1 MKKFKWSILLFIIL
15 ALVLSTGVSY
25 LALNQNVKKANE
37 NTTQKMTVALVN
49 EDQGTVFEGNKIAF
63 GDQFVKNVNK
73 NTKQEWY
80 VVSRGVAESGLKNN
94 NYNMMIVIPND
105 FSRKAVAIDSELP
118 EKLTLNYKVNA
129 TGNKDLKAEA
139 ENTASAIL
147 EDFNKQIIDVYFASV
162 IGKLQGAQDNIG
174 KIIEKG
180 TNQTTM
186 YKKDV
191 HSPLANYT
199 NQFKTVQDY
208 TGISVNSFKGF
219 QDVLKGF
226 GQALDEGNKSNNT
239 YLEGFNNFQKIQTD
253 NNLLANN
260 FTNQFNQYMSDMN
273 SGDVLKQLSA
283 LESANKIIAN
293 QFTLS
298 EKDPNILA
306 DASTIQKYL
315 TDVKKQVSEYDT
327 ELAGKLES
335 DIQETVIK
343 KLKQSMSNDGK
354 QEIFINTLMKQP
366 DVRIK
371 KQIEN
376 LIAKLPSLNME
387 EIGQSDLPDTTKLQL
402 QNVIQF
408 TKKYNKENNFYYDPV
423 NKISLGSAIKEV
435 KDKLYTEGIT
445 FSDTA
450 KVIKMESSQTLK
462 INIPE
467 EFKLDGSTEA
477 LHIDGVDRTSDF
489 LQSEAGEIT
498 IAPRNEGDIKISL
511 HVKLKDPNINI
522 DVFSPVT
529 WQWELSGTHKK
540 ETSSEKE
547 EPNKEDKGT
556 QTENSKVENVVHK
569 SQYGIMPLVHSAKN
583 PIIKKMENTT
593 GKDNGTGGSPGG
605 GTGTDNGTG
614 GNPGGGTGTDNGT
627 GGNPGGGTGTDNG
640 TGGNPGGG
648 TGTDN
653 GTGGNPG
660 GGTGTDNGTGGNPG
674 GGTGTDNGTGGNP
687 GGGTGTDNGTGGNPG
702 GGTGTDNG
710 TGGNPGGGTGTDN
723 GTGGNPGGGTGTDNG
738 TGGNPGGGTGTDNGT
753 GGNPGGGTGTDN
765 GTGGNPGGE
774 TGTDNGKVI
783 ESTTNQVVHQKT
795 EVLTKNISNV
805 LIKEAVDTVESYQGL
820 MSLYEMYYGIDLRTK
835 DVGPKLEEGS
845 LDAIAT
851 EQSLY
856 YVLNKQSLIDLISNL
871 VSASITSEVKQDMTG
886 LKQKIDSYQQLITS
900 ADQNSMLLA
909 EKLNETMQQ
918 ATSMNQNLGEYV
930 KGLAKWRESSL
941 KLAEEQQVLTT
952 NNAGEQTAVLS
963 LDSGIKSLTM
973 QTQSLVESS
982 KHSLATSD
990 DVYKT
995 FDQINGQAKEIQDSG
1010 TTIVSK
1016 ADSLLNDFTKKMED
1030 DKAFSKNF
1038 TKILANS
1045 RIGDRQNEMLYEFL
1059 SSPVQKQNDGVIV
1072 AGNAF
1077 TPYLIVLTCFIVALF
1092 TAYAI
1097 ANQEKKR
1104 TQSDHFEERFSLIDM
1119 NVPTT
1124 VVAFGISIVEGIS
1137 IGVISGR
1144 LLKFGQDQSLLWIAF
1159 ITIIMMAF
1167 VLVSTYLL
1175 RQIKM
1180 VGMFILLV
1188 FLSMYLFLTE
1198 AVGSKVDQMSSV
1210 GKLRQFSP
1218 LQYIEGFLNDFISGK
1233 DTGKVIFI
1241 VLFVIAIIG
1250 LVSNLFVWHKKW
1262 EEKEVNDQTME
1273 HSG

>member
-1 MKKFKWSILLFIIL
+1 MFIIL

-37 NTTQKMTVALVN
+37 NSTPKMTVALVN

-80 VVSRGVAESGLKNN
+80 VVSRGVAENGLKNN

-139 ENTASAIL
+139 ENTASMIL
-147 EDFNKQIIDVYFASV
+147 EDFNKQIIDVYFASI

-180 TNQTTM
+180 STQTNM

-226 GQALDEGNKSNNT
+226 GQTLDEGNKSNNT
-239 YLEGFNNFQKIQTD
+239 YLEGFNNFQKMQSD

-260 FTNQFNQYMSDMN
+260 FSSQFNQFMSEM
-273 SGDVLKQLSA
+273 SAGDALKQLSA

-298 EKDPNILA
+298 EKEPNILA
-306 DASTIQKYL
+306 DASAIQKYL

-387 EIGQSDLPDTTKLQL
+387 EIAQSDLPDATKLQL

-408 TKKYNKENNFYYDPV
+408 TNKYNKENNFNYDPV
-423 NKISLGSAIKEV
+423 NKISLGNSIKEV
-435 KDKLYTEGIT
+435 KNSLYKEGIT

-462 INIPE
+462 IKIPE
-467 EFKLDGSTEA
+467 EFELDGSTGF
-477 LHIDGVDRTSDF
+477 LHIDGDDRTSDF
-489 LQSEAGEIT
+489 LQSEAREIT
-498 IAPRNEGDIKISL
+498 ISPRNEGDIKISL

-522 DVFSPVT
+522 DVFSPVM
-529 WQWELSGTHKK
+529 WQWELSGNHKK

-569 SQYGIMPLVHSAKN
+569 SQYGIMPLVHNAQT
-583 PIIKKMENTT
+583 PIIQKTEQGNN
-593 GKDNGTGGSPGG
+593 DNGGTSEGGTGTDPGGNPGG
-605 GTGTDNGTG
+605 GTGTDPGGNPGGGTGTDPG
-614 GNPGGGTGTDNGT
+614 GNPGGGTGTDNG
-627 GGNPGGGTGTDNG
+627 GNS
-640 TGGNPGGG
+640 
-648 TGTDN
+648 
-653 GTGGNPG
+653 
-660 GGTGTDNGTGGNPG
+660 
-674 GGTGTDNGTGGNP
+674 
-687 GGGTGTDNGTGGNPG
+687 
-702 GGTGTDNG
+702 
-710 TGGNPGGGTGTDN
+710 
-723 GTGGNPGGGTGTDNG
+723 
-738 TGGNPGGGTGTDNGT
+738 
-753 GGNPGGGTGTDN
+753 
-765 GTGGNPGGE
+765 
-774 TGTDNGKVI
+774 KII

-795 EVLTKNISNV
+795 EVLTKNTSSV

-820 MSLYEMYYGIDLRTK
+820 ISLYEMYYGIDLRTQ

-871 VSASITSEVKQDMTG
+871 VSSSITTEVKQDMTG
-886 LKQKIDSYQQLITS
+886 LKQKIDSYQQFITS

-909 EKLNETMQQ
+909 EKLNETSQQ
-918 ATSMNQNLGEYV
+918 ANNMNQNLGEYL
-930 KGLAKWRESSL
+930 KGLATWRESSL
-941 KLAEEQQVLTT
+941 KLVEGQQVLTT
-952 NNAGEQTAVLS
+952 NNTGEQTAVLS
-963 LDSGIKSLTM
+963 LDSGIKSLMM
-973 QTQSLVESS
+973 QSQSLVESS
-982 KHSLATSD
+982 KHSLTTSD

-1030 DKAFSKNF
+1030 DKSFSKNF
-1038 TKILANS
+1038 TEILANS
-1045 RIGDRQNEMLYEFL
+1045 RIGDRQNEMLYQFL

-1104 TQSDHFEERFSLIDM
+1104 TQSDHFEEKFSLIDM

-1137 IGVISGR
+1137 IGIISGR
-1144 LLKFGQDQSLLWIAF
+1144 LLQFGQDQSLLWIAF

-1210 GKLRQFSP
+1210 GKVRQFSP
-1218 LQYIEGFLNDFISGK
+1218 LQYIESFLNDFISGK

>member
-37 NTTQKMTVALVN
+37 NSTPKMTVALVN

-80 VVSRGVAESGLKNN
+80 VVSRGVAENGLKNN

-139 ENTASAIL
+139 ENTASTIL
-147 EDFNKQIIDVYFASV
+147 EDFNKQIIDVYFASI

-180 TNQTTM
+180 NVQTTM

-208 TGISVNSFKGF
+208 TGVSVTSFKGF

-226 GQALDEGNKSNNT
+226 GLALDEGNKSNNT
-239 YLEGFNNFQKIQTD
+239 YLDGFNNFQKMQTD

-273 SGDVLKQLSA
+273 TGDVLKQLSA
-283 LESANKIIAN
+283 LESANKVITN

-298 EKDPNILA
+298 EKEPNILA
-306 DASTIQKYL
+306 DASAIQKYL

-335 DIQETVIK
+335 DIQGTIIK

-371 KQIEN
+371 KQIES

-387 EIGQSDLPDTTKLQL
+387 EIVQSELPDATKLQL

-408 TKKYNKENNFYYDPV
+408 TNKYNKENNFYYDPV
-423 NKISLGSAIKEV
+423 NKISLGNAIKEV
-435 KDKLYTEGIT
+435 KDRLYKEGIT

-450 KVIKMESSQTLK
+450 NVIKMESTQTLK

-467 EFKLDGSTEA
+467 EFELYGNTEA
-477 LHIDGVDRTSDF
+477 LHIDDVDRTSDF

-498 IAPRNEGDIKISL
+498 IPPRNEGDIKINL
-511 HVKLKDPNINI
+511 HVKLKNTNINI
-522 DVFSPVT
+522 DVFSPVM
-529 WQWELSGTHKK
+529 WDWKLSGNHKK

-569 SQYGIMPLVHSAKN
+569 SQYGIMPLVHNAKK

-593 GKDNGTGGSPGG
+593 GNNGGSQEGGSGIGNGENQEG
-605 GTGTDNGTG
+605 GTGTGNG
-614 GNPGGGTGTDNGT
+614 GNPNPGTGN
-627 GGNPGGGTGTDNG
+627 GGNPNPGTGN
-640 TGGNPGGG
+640 GGNPNPG
-648 TGTDN
+648 TGN
-653 GTGGNPG
+653 GGNPNP
-660 GGTGTDNGTGGNPG
+660 GTGNGGNPDP
-674 GGTGTDNGTGGNP
+674 GTGNGGNP
-687 GGGTGTDNGTGGNPG
+687 DPGTGNGGNPDP
-702 GGTGTDNG
+702 GTGN
-710 TGGNPGGGTGTDN
+710 GGNPNPGTGNEGNPDP
-723 GTGGNPGGGTGTDNG
+723 GTGNGGNPDPGTGN
-738 TGGNPGGGTGTDNGT
+738 GGNPDPGTGN
-753 GGNPGGGTGTDN
+753 GGNQN
-765 GTGGNPGGE
+765 QGGNS
-774 TGTDNGKVI
+774 TTI
-783 ESTTNQVVHQKT
+783 ESTTNQVVHQKS
-795 EVLTKNISNV
+795 EELTKNISSV

-820 MSLYEMYYGIDLRTK
+820 ISLYEMYYGIDLRTK

-871 VSASITSEVKQDMTG
+871 VSSSITTEVKQDMTG
-886 LKQKIDSYQQLITS
+886 LKQKIDSYQQFITS

-909 EKLNETMQQ
+909 EKLNVTTQQ
-918 ATSMNQNLGEYV
+918 ATSMNENLGEYL

-941 KLAEEQQVLTT
+941 KLVEEQQVLTT
-952 NNAGEQTAVLS
+952 NNTGEQTAVLS
-963 LDSGIKSLTM
+963 LDSGIKSLMM
-973 QTQSLVESS
+973 QSQSLVESS
-982 KHSLATSD
+982 KHSLTTSD

-1016 ADSLLNDFTKKMED
+1016 ADSLLNDFTKKMDD
-1030 DKAFSKNF
+1030 DKSFSKNF

-1045 RIGDRQNEMLYEFL
+1045 RIGDRQNEMLYQFL

-1104 TQSDHFEERFSLIDM
+1104 TQSDHFEEKFSLIDM

-1137 IGVISGR
+1137 IGIISGR
-1144 LLKFGQDQSLLWIAF
+1144 LLQFGQDQSLLWIAF

-1210 GKLRQFSP
+1210 GKVRQFSP
-1218 LQYIEGFLNDFISGK
+1218 LQYIESFLNDFISGK

>member
-1 MKKFKWSILLFIIL
+1 MKKFRWSILLFIVL

-80 VVSRGVAESGLKNN
+80 VVSRGVAENGLKNN

-129 TGNKDLKAEA
+129 TGNNDLKAEA
-139 ENTASAIL
+139 ENTASTIL
-147 EDFNKQIIDVYFASV
+147 EDFNKQIIDVYFASI
-162 IGKLQGAQDNIG
+162 IGKLQDAQDNIG
-174 KIIEKG
+174 KVIEKG
-180 TNQTTM
+180 NVQTTM

-208 TGISVNSFKGF
+208 TGVSVNSFKGF

-226 GQALDEGNKSNNT
+226 GQVLDEGNKSNNT
-239 YLEGFNNFQKIQTD
+239 YLEGFNNFQKMQSD

-260 FTNQFNQYMSDMN
+260 FTSQFNQYMSEMN
-273 SGDVLKQLSA
+273 TGDVLKQLSA
-283 LESANKIIAN
+283 LESANKVITN

-298 EKDPNILA
+298 EKEPNILA
-306 DASTIQKYL
+306 DASAIQKHL

-354 QEIFINTLMKQP
+354 KEIFINTLMKQP
-366 DVRIK
+366 DDRIK

-376 LIAKLPSLNME
+376 LIVKLPSLNME
-387 EIGQSDLPDTTKLQL
+387 EIVQSDLPDTTKLQL

-408 TKKYNKENNFYYDPV
+408 TNKYNKENNFNYDPV
-423 NKISLGSAIKEV
+423 NKISLGNAIKEV
-435 KDKLYTEGIT
+435 KDSLYKDGTT

-450 KVIKMESSQTLK
+450 KVIKMESPQILK
-462 INIPE
+462 IKIPE
-467 EFKLDGSTEA
+467 EFELDGSTGF
-477 LHIDGVDRTSDF
+477 LHIDGEDRTSDF

-522 DVFSPVT
+522 DVFSPVM

-540 ETSSEKE
+540 ETSPEKE
-547 EPNKEDKGT
+547 KPNKEDKGT

-569 SQYGIMPLVHSAKN
+569 SQYGIMPLVHNAKK
-583 PIIKKMENTT
+583 PIIKKMENTTGNNGGNPGGGT
-593 GKDNGTGGSPGG
+593 GKDNGTGGSPGD
-605 GTGTDNGTG
+605 GTGTG
-614 GNPGGGTGTDNGT
+614 
-627 GGNPGGGTGTDNG
+627 
-640 TGGNPGGG
+640 
-648 TGTDN
+648 
-653 GTGGNPG
+653 
-660 GGTGTDNGTGGNPG
+660 
-674 GGTGTDNGTGGNP
+674 
-687 GGGTGTDNGTGGNPG
+687 
-702 GGTGTDNG
+702 
-710 TGGNPGGGTGTDN
+710 
-723 GTGGNPGGGTGTDNG
+723 
-738 TGGNPGGGTGTDNGT
+738 NGT

-795 EVLTKNISNV
+795 EVLTKNISSV
-805 LIKEAVDTVESYQGL
+805 LIKEAVDTVESYQSL
-820 MSLYEMYYGIDLRTK
+820 ISLYEMYYGIDLRTQ
-835 DVGPKLEEGS
+835 DVGSKLEEGS

-871 VSASITSEVKQDMTG
+871 VSSGITAEVKQDMTG
-886 LKQKIDSYQQLITS
+886 LKQKIDSYQQFITS

-909 EKLNETMQQ
+909 EKLNVTTQQ
-918 ATSMNQNLGEYV
+918 ATSMNENLGEYL

-941 KLAEEQQVLTT
+941 KLVEEQQVLTT
-952 NNAGEQTAVLS
+952 NNTGEQTAVLS
-963 LDSGIKSLTM
+963 LDSGIKSLM
-973 QTQSLVESS
+973 SQSQSLVESS

-1016 ADSLLNDFTKKMED
+1016 ADSLLNEFTKKMED
-1030 DKAFSKNF
+1030 DKTFSKNF

-1045 RIGDRQNEMLYEFL
+1045 RIGDRQNEMLYQFL

-1104 TQSDHFEERFSLIDM
+1104 TQLDHFEEKFSLIDM

-1137 IGVISGR
+1137 IGIISGR
-1144 LLKFGQDQSLLWIAF
+1144 LLQFGQDQSLLWIAF

-1210 GKLRQFSP
+1210 GKVRQFSP
-1218 LQYIEGFLNDFISGK
+1218 LQYIESFLNDFISGK

-1273 HSG
+1273 HSS

>member
-1 MKKFKWSILLFIIL
+1 MFIIL

-37 NTTQKMTVALVN
+37 NTTPKMTVALVN

-80 VVSRGVAESGLKNN
+80 VVSRGVAENGLKNN

-105 FSRKAVAIDSELP
+105 FSRKAVAIDSEIP

-139 ENTASAIL
+139 ENTASVIL
-147 EDFNKQIIDVYFASV
+147 EDFNKQIIDVYFASI

-180 TNQTTM
+180 NVQTTM
-186 YKKDV
+186 YKKDI

-208 TGISVNSFKGF
+208 TGVSVNSFKGF

-226 GQALDEGNKSNNT
+226 GQALDEGNKSNST
-239 YLEGFNNFQKIQTD
+239 YLDGFNNFQKMQTD

-260 FTNQFNQYMSDMN
+260 FTNQFNQYMNDMN
-273 SGDVLKQLSA
+273 TGDALKQLSA
-283 LESANKIIAN
+283 LESANKSISN
-293 QFTLS
+293 QFTFS
-298 EKDPNILA
+298 EKEPNILT
-306 DASTIQKYL
+306 DAAAVQKYL
-315 TDVKKQVSEYDT
+315 ADVKKQVSEYDT

-354 QEIFINTLMKQP
+354 QEIFKNTLMKQP
-366 DVRIK
+366 DARIK

-387 EIGQSDLPDTTKLQL
+387 EIGQSDLPDATKLQL

-423 NKISLGSAIKEV
+423 NKISLGNAIKEV
-435 KDKLYTEGIT
+435 KDRLYKDGTT

-450 KVIKMESSQTLK
+450 KVIKMESPQILK
-462 INIPE
+462 IKIPE
-467 EFKLDGSTEA
+467 EFELDGSTGF
-477 LHIDGVDRTSDF
+477 LHIDGEDRTSDF

-498 IAPRNEGDIKISL
+498 IAPRNEGDIKIDL

-522 DVFSPVT
+522 DVFSPVM

-540 ETSSEKE
+540 ETSPEKE
-547 EPNKEDKGT
+547 KPNKEDKGT

-569 SQYGIMPLVHSAKN
+569 SQYGIMPLVHNAKT

-593 GKDNGTGGSPGG
+593 GNNEGSQGGGTGKDNGTE
-605 GTGTDNGTG
+605 
-614 GNPGGGTGTDNGT
+614 
-627 GGNPGGGTGTDNG
+627 
-640 TGGNPGGG
+640 
-648 TGTDN
+648 
-653 GTGGNPG
+653 
-660 GGTGTDNGTGGNPG
+660 
-674 GGTGTDNGTGGNP
+674 
-687 GGGTGTDNGTGGNPG
+687 
-702 GGTGTDNG
+702 
-710 TGGNPGGGTGTDN
+710 
-723 GTGGNPGGGTGTDNG
+723 
-738 TGGNPGGGTGTDNGT
+738 GNPGGGTGTDNGT

-774 TGTDNGKVI
+774 TGTDNGKVT
-783 ESTTNQVVHQKT
+783 ESTTNQVVHQKA
-795 EVLTKNISNV
+795 EVLTKNISSV

-851 EQSLY
+851 DQSLY

-871 VSASITSEVKQDMTG
+871 VSSSITTEIKQDMSG
-886 LKQKIDSYQQLITS
+886 LKQKINSYQQSITS

-909 EKLNETMQQ
+909 EKLNGTTQQ
-918 ATSMNQNLGEYV
+918 ATSMNENLGEYL
-930 KGLAKWRESSL
+930 KGLAKWRENSL
-941 KLAEEQQVLTT
+941 KLVEEQQVLTT
-952 NNAGEQTAVLS
+952 NHAGEQTAILS
-963 LDSGIKSLTM
+963 LDSGIKSLMM
-973 QTQSLVESS
+973 QSQSLVESS

-1016 ADSLLNDFTKKMED
+1016 ADLLLNDFTKKMED
-1030 DKAFSKNF
+1030 DKSFSKNF

-1045 RIGDRQNEMLYEFL
+1045 RIGDRQNEMLYDFL
-1059 SSPVQKQNDGVIV
+1059 ASPVQKQNDGVIV

-1104 TQSDHFEERFSLIDM
+1104 MQSDHFEEKFSLIDM

-1137 IGVISGR
+1137 IGIISGR

-1159 ITIIMMAF
+1159 ITFIMMAF

-1210 GKLRQFSP
+1210 GKIRQFSP
-1218 LQYIEGFLNDFISGK
+1218 LQYIESFLNDFISGK
-1233 DTGKVIFI
+1233 DTGKVIFV

>member
-37 NTTQKMTVALVN
+37 NTTPKMTVALVN

-73 NTKQEWY
+73 NMKQEWY
-80 VVSRGVAESGLKNN
+80 VVSRGVAENGLKNN

-105 FSRKAVAIDSELP
+105 FSRKAVAIDSEIP

-139 ENTASAIL
+139 ENTASVIL
-147 EDFNKQIIDVYFASV
+147 EDFNKQIIDVYFASI

-180 TNQTTM
+180 NVQTTM
-186 YKKDV
+186 YKKDI

-239 YLEGFNNFQKIQTD
+239 YLDGFNNFQKMQTD

-260 FTNQFNQYMSDMN
+260 FTNQFNQYMNDMN
-273 SGDVLKQLSA
+273 TGDALKQLSA
-283 LESANKIIAN
+283 LESANKIISN
-293 QFTLS
+293 QFTFS
-298 EKDPNILA
+298 EKEPNILT
-306 DASTIQKYL
+306 DASAVQKYL
-315 TDVKKQVSEYDT
+315 ADVKKQVSEYDT

-408 TKKYNKENNFYYDPV
+408 TKKYNKENDFYYDPV
-423 NKISLGSAIKEV
+423 NKVSLGNAIKEV
-435 KDKLYTEGIT
+435 KDRLYTEGIT

-450 KVIKMESSQTLK
+450 KVIKMESPQILK
-462 INIPE
+462 IKIPE

-477 LHIDGVDRTSDF
+477 LYIDDVDRTSDF

-511 HVKLKDPNINI
+511 HVKLKDSNINI
-522 DVFSPVT
+522 DVFSPVM

-540 ETSSEKE
+540 ETSPEKE
-547 EPNKEDKGT
+547 KPNKEDKGT

-605 GTGTDNGTG
+605 GTGA
-614 GNPGGGTGTDNGT
+614 
-627 GGNPGGGTGTDNG
+627 
-640 TGGNPGGG
+640 
-648 TGTDN
+648 
-653 GTGGNPG
+653 
-660 GGTGTDNGTGGNPG
+660 
-674 GGTGTDNGTGGNP
+674 DNGTGGNP

-774 TGTDNGKVI
+774 TGTDNGTGGNPGGGTGTDNGTGGNPGGGTGTDNGTGGNPGGETGTDNGKVI
-783 ESTTNQVVHQKT
+783 ESTTNQVVHQKA
-795 EVLTKNISNV
+795 EVLTKNISSV

-851 EQSLY
+851 DQSLY

-871 VSASITSEVKQDMTG
+871 VSSSITTEVKQDMTG
-886 LKQKIDSYQQLITS
+886 LKQKIDSYQQFITS
-900 ADQNSMLLA
+900 ADQNSILLA
-909 EKLNETMQQ
+909 EKLNGTTQQ
-918 ATSMNQNLGEYV
+918 ATSMNENLGEYV
-930 KGLAKWRESSL
+930 KGLAKWRENSL
-941 KLAEEQQVLTT
+941 KLVEEQQVVTT
-952 NNAGEQTAVLS
+952 NHAGEQTAVLS
-963 LDSGIKSLTM
+963 LDSGIKSLMM
-973 QTQSLVESS
+973 QSQSLVESS

-1016 ADSLLNDFTKKMED
+1016 ADLLLNDFTKKMED
-1030 DKAFSKNF
+1030 DKSFSKNF

-1045 RIGDRQNEMLYEFL
+1045 RIGDRQNEMLYDFL
-1059 SSPVQKQNDGVIV
+1059 ASPVQKQNDGVIV

-1104 TQSDHFEERFSLIDM
+1104 MQSDHFEEKFSLIDM

-1137 IGVISGR
+1137 IGIISGR

-1159 ITIIMMAF
+1159 ITFIMMAF

-1210 GKLRQFSP
+1210 GKIRQFSP
-1218 LQYIEGFLNDFISGK
+1218 LQYIESFLNDFISGK
-1233 DTGKVIFI
+1233 DTGKVIFV

>member
-73 NTKQEWY
+73 NTKQEWF

-147 EDFNKQIIDVYFASV
+147 EDFNKQIIDVYFASI

-239 YLEGFNNFQKIQTD
+239 YLEGFNNFQKMQTD

-260 FTNQFNQYMSDMN
+260 FTNQFNQYMGDMN

-306 DASTIQKYL
+306 DASAIQKYL

-335 DIQETVIK
+335 DMQATI
-343 KLKQSMSNDGK
+343 LKRLQKSISNDG
-354 QEIFINTLMKQP
+354 QHEVVINSLMKQP
-366 DVRIK
+366 DIRIK
-371 KQIEN
+371 QQIEN
-376 LIAKLPSLNME
+376 LITKLPSLNME
-387 EIGQSDLPDTTKLQL
+387 EIVQSDLPDVTKVQL
-402 QNVIQF
+402 KNVIQF
-408 TKKYNKENNFYYDPV
+408 TNKYNKENNFNYDPV
-423 NKISLGSAIKEV
+423 NKISLGKSIKEV
-435 KDKLYTEGIT
+435 KESLFKDGIT

-450 KVIKMESSQTLK
+450 KVIAMDSSQTM
-462 INIPE
+462 NISIPSGFE
-467 EFKLDGSTEA
+467 LFGSTDS
-477 LHIDGVDRTSDF
+477 LLIDGVDRTSEF
-489 LQSEAGEIT
+489 LQNGAVAISA
-498 IAPRNEGDIKISL
+498 RNEGDLKISL
-511 HVKLKDPNINI
+511 HVKLVDPSINI

-529 WQWELSGTHKK
+529 WEWKLNGNYEK
-540 ETSSEKE
+540 ETSTGKE
-547 EPNKEDKGT
+547 EPNKEEPNKENEGT
-556 QTENSKVENVVHK
+556 KTGNTKVENVVNK
-569 SQYGIMPLVHSAKN
+569 AQYGIMPLVNTVQK
-583 PIIKKMENTT
+583 PIIQKTEQN
-593 GKDNGTGGSPGG
+593 NNNTGGDPGG
-605 GTGTDNGTG
+605 GTGTDNG
-614 GNPGGGTGTDNGT
+614 GNPGGGTGTDNG
-627 GGNPGGGTGTDNG
+627 GNQNQGGGST
-640 TGGNPGGG
+640 
-648 TGTDN
+648 
-653 GTGGNPG
+653 
-660 GGTGTDNGTGGNPG
+660 
-674 GGTGTDNGTGGNP
+674 
-687 GGGTGTDNGTGGNPG
+687 
-702 GGTGTDNG
+702 
-710 TGGNPGGGTGTDN
+710 
-723 GTGGNPGGGTGTDNG
+723 
-738 TGGNPGGGTGTDNGT
+738 
-753 GGNPGGGTGTDN
+753 
-765 GTGGNPGGE
+765 
-774 TGTDNGKVI
+774 VI
-783 ESTTNQVVHQKT
+783 ERTNNYIVHQKT
-795 EVLTKNISNV
+795 EKLTNNTSNV
-805 LIKEAVDTVESYQGL
+805 LIKEAVETVQSYQGL
-820 MSLYEMYYGIDLRTK
+820 MSLYQMYYGIDLRAN

-851 EQSLY
+851 DHSLY
-856 YVLNKQSLIDLISNL
+856 YMLNKQSVIDLISNL
-871 VSASITSEVKQDMTG
+871 VSASITSEVKQDMIG
-886 LKQKIDSYQQLITS
+886 LKQKVDSYQQLITS

-909 EKLNETMQQ
+909 EKLNETTQQ
-918 ATSMNQNLGEYV
+918 ANSMNQNLGEYL

-941 KLAEEQQVLTT
+941 KLVEEQQVLTT

-995 FDQINGQAKEIQDSG
+995 FDQINGQAKEIQESG

-1059 SSPVQKQNDGVIV
+1059 ASPVQKQNDGVIV

-1097 ANQEKKR
+1097 ANQETKR

-1137 IGVISGR
+1137 IGIISGR

>member
-1 MKKFKWSILLFIIL
+1 MFIIL

-37 NTTQKMTVALVN
+37 NATQKMTVALVN

-569 SQYGIMPLVHSAKN
+569 SQYGIMPLVHNAKT
-583 PIIKKMENTT
+583 PIIQKTEQGNN
-593 GKDNGTGGSPGG
+593 DNGGTSEGGTGTDPGGNLGG
-605 GTGTDNGTG
+605 GTGTDPG
-614 GNPGGGTGTDNGT
+614 GNPGGGTGTDNG
-627 GGNPGGGTGTDNG
+627 GNSKT
-640 TGGNPGGG
+640 
-648 TGTDN
+648 
-653 GTGGNPG
+653 
-660 GGTGTDNGTGGNPG
+660 
-674 GGTGTDNGTGGNP
+674 
-687 GGGTGTDNGTGGNPG
+687 
-702 GGTGTDNG
+702 
-710 TGGNPGGGTGTDN
+710 
-723 GTGGNPGGGTGTDNG
+723 
-738 TGGNPGGGTGTDNGT
+738 
-753 GGNPGGGTGTDN
+753 
-765 GTGGNPGGE
+765 
-774 TGTDNGKVI
+774 I

-845 LDAIAT
+845 LDTIAT

-1137 IGVISGR
+1137 IGIISGR

>member
-37 NTTQKMTVALVN
+37 NTTKKMTVALVN

-335 DIQETVIK
+335 DIQSTI
-343 KLKQSMSNDGK
+343 LKRLQKSISNDG
-354 QEIFINTLMKQP
+354 QHEVVINSLMKQP
-366 DVRIK
+366 DIRIK
-371 KQIEN
+371 KQIED
-376 LIAKLPSLNME
+376 LIKKLPSLNME
-387 EIGQSDLPDTTKLQL
+387 EIVQSDLPDVTKLQL
-402 QNVIQF
+402 KNVIQF
-408 TKKYNKENNFYYDPV
+408 TNKYNKENNLYYDPE
-423 NKISLGSAIKEV
+423 NNISLGNSIKEV
-435 KDKLYTEGIT
+435 KESLSKDGIT

-450 KVIKMESSQTLK
+450 KVIKTDSSQIMN
-462 INIPE
+462 INIPSGFE
-467 EFKLDGSTEA
+467 LYGSKDA
-477 LHIDGVDRTSDF
+477 LLIDGVDRTSEF
-489 LQSEAGEIT
+489 LQNGAVA
-498 IAPRNEGDIKISL
+498 IAARNEGDLKISL
-511 HVKLKDPNINI
+511 HVKLIDPNFKI

-529 WQWELSGTHKK
+529 WEWKLYGED
-540 ETSSEKE
+540 TSSGKE
-547 EPNKEDKGT
+547 EPNKENKGT
-556 QTENSKVENVVHK
+556 KTDNRKVENVVNK
-569 SQYGIMPLVHSAKN
+569 TQYGIMPLVNTVKK
-583 PIIKKMENTT
+583 PIIQKAEQNNNDVSVTP
-593 GKDNGTGGSPGG
+593 DPGG
-605 GTGTDNGTG
+605 KPDPGGNPDPGEKPDTGTDNG
-614 GNPGGGTGTDNGT
+614 GNS
-627 GGNPGGGTGTDNG
+627 
-640 TGGNPGGG
+640 
-648 TGTDN
+648 
-653 GTGGNPG
+653 
-660 GGTGTDNGTGGNPG
+660 
-674 GGTGTDNGTGGNP
+674 
-687 GGGTGTDNGTGGNPG
+687 
-702 GGTGTDNG
+702 
-710 TGGNPGGGTGTDN
+710 
-723 GTGGNPGGGTGTDNG
+723 
-738 TGGNPGGGTGTDNGT
+738 
-753 GGNPGGGTGTDN
+753 
-765 GTGGNPGGE
+765 E
-774 TGTDNGKVI
+774 VI
-783 ESTTNQVVHQKT
+783 GRTNNHIVHQKT
-795 EVLTKNISNV
+795 EKLTNNTSNV
-805 LIKEAVDTVESYQGL
+805 LIKEAVETVQSYQGL
-820 MSLYEMYYGIDLRTK
+820 MSLYQVYYGIDLRTN
-835 DVGPKLEEGS
+835 DVGSKLEEGS

-851 EQSLY
+851 DHSLY
-856 YVLNKQSLIDLISNL
+856 YMLNKQSVIDLISNL

-886 LKQKIDSYQQLITS
+886 LKQKMDSYQQLITS

-918 ATSMNQNLGEYV
+918 ATSMNQNLGEYL

-941 KLAEEQQVLTT
+941 KLVEEQQVLTT

-982 KHSLATSD
+982 KHSLTTSD

-995 FDQINGQAKEIQDSG
+995 FDQINGQAKEIQESG

>member
-1 MKKFKWSILLFIIL
+1 VKKFKWSILLFIIL

-37 NTTQKMTVALVN
+37 NTTPKMTVALVN

-80 VVSRGVAESGLKNN
+80 VVSRGVAENGLKNN

-105 FSRKAVAIDSELP
+105 FSRKAVAIDSEIP

-139 ENTASAIL
+139 ENTASVIL
-147 EDFNKQIIDVYFASV
+147 EDFNKQIIDVYFASI

-180 TNQTTM
+180 NVQTTM
-186 YKKDV
+186 YKKDI

-208 TGISVNSFKGF
+208 TGVSVNSFKGF

-226 GQALDEGNKSNNT
+226 GQALDEGNKSNST
-239 YLEGFNNFQKIQTD
+239 YLDGFNNFQKMQTD

-260 FTNQFNQYMSDMN
+260 FTNQFNQYMNDMN
-273 SGDVLKQLSA
+273 TGDALKQLSA
-283 LESANKIIAN
+283 LESANKIISN
-293 QFTLS
+293 QFTFS
-298 EKDPNILA
+298 EKEPNILT
-306 DASTIQKYL
+306 DAAAIQKYL
-315 TDVKKQVSEYDT
+315 ADVKKQVSEYDT

-366 DVRIK
+366 DARIK

-387 EIGQSDLPDTTKLQL
+387 EIGQSDLPDATKLQL

-423 NKISLGSAIKEV
+423 NKISLGNAIKEV
-435 KDKLYTEGIT
+435 KDRLYTEGIT

-450 KVIKMESSQTLK
+450 KVIKMESPQILK
-462 INIPE
+462 ISIPE
-467 EFKLDGSTEA
+467 EFELYGSTEA
-477 LHIDGVDRTSDF
+477 LKIDDVDYTSMF
-489 LQSEAGEIT
+489 LEKNGEIT
-498 IAPRNEGDIKISL
+498 IPPRNEGDIKINL
-511 HVKLKDPNINI
+511 NVKLKDPNINI
-522 DVFSPVT
+522 DVFSPVM

-540 ETSSEKE
+540 ETSPEKE
-547 EPNKEDKGT
+547 KPNKEDKGT

-593 GKDNGTGGSPGG
+593 GKDNGTGG
-605 GTGTDNGTG
+605 
-614 GNPGGGTGTDNGT
+614 NPGGGTGK
-627 GGNPGGGTGTDNG
+627 
-640 TGGNPGGG
+640 
-648 TGTDN
+648 DN

-774 TGTDNGKVI
+774 TGTDNGKVT
-783 ESTTNQVVHQKT
+783 ESTTNQVVHQKA
-795 EVLTKNISNV
+795 EVLTKNISSV

-851 EQSLY
+851 DQSLY
-856 YVLNKQSLIDLISNL
+856 HVLNKQSLIDLISNL
-871 VSASITSEVKQDMTG
+871 VSSSITTEIKQDMSG
-886 LKQKIDSYQQLITS
+886 LKQKINSYQQSITS

-909 EKLNETMQQ
+909 EKLNGTTQQ
-918 ATSMNQNLGEYV
+918 ATSMNENLGEYL
-930 KGLAKWRESSL
+930 KGLAKWRENSL
-941 KLAEEQQVLTT
+941 KLVEEQQVLTT
-952 NNAGEQTAVLS
+952 NHAGEQTAILS
-963 LDSGIKSLTM
+963 LDSGIKSLMM
-973 QTQSLVESS
+973 QSQSLVESS

-1016 ADSLLNDFTKKMED
+1016 ADLLLNDFTKKMED
-1030 DKAFSKNF
+1030 DKSFSKNF

-1045 RIGDRQNEMLYEFL
+1045 RIGDRQNEMLYDFL
-1059 SSPVQKQNDGVIV
+1059 ASPVQKQNDGVIV

-1104 TQSDHFEERFSLIDM
+1104 MQSDHFEEKFSLIDM

-1137 IGVISGR
+1137 IGIISGR

-1159 ITIIMMAF
+1159 ITFIMMAF

-1210 GKLRQFSP
+1210 GKIRQFSP
-1218 LQYIEGFLNDFISGK
+1218 LQYIESFLNDFISGK
-1233 DTGKVIFI
+1233 DTGKVIFV

>member
-37 NTTQKMTVALVN
+37 NTTPKMTVALVN

-147 EDFNKQIIDVYFASV
+147 EDFNKQIIDVYFASI

-239 YLEGFNNFQKIQTD
+239 YLEGFNNFQKMQTD

-273 SGDVLKQLSA
+273 SGDTLKQLSA

-306 DASTIQKYL
+306 DASAIQKYL

-335 DIQETVIK
+335 DIQATI
-343 KLKQSMSNDGK
+343 LKRLQKSISNDG
-354 QEIFINTLMKQP
+354 QHEVVINSLMKQP
-366 DVRIK
+366 DIRIK
-371 KQIEN
+371 QQIEN
-376 LIAKLPSLNME
+376 LITKLPSMNME
-387 EIGQSDLPDTTKLQL
+387 EIVQSDLPDVTKLQL
-402 QNVIQF
+402 KNVIQF
-408 TKKYNKENNFYYDPV
+408 TNKYNKENNFNYNPV
-423 NKISLGSAIKEV
+423 NKISLGNSIKEV
-435 KDKLYTEGIT
+435 KESLAKDGIT

-450 KVIKMESSQTLK
+450 KVIGMDSSQTM
-462 INIPE
+462 NITIPSGFE
-467 EFKLDGSTEA
+467 LYGSTDS
-477 LHIDGVDRTSDF
+477 LLIDGVDRTSEF
-489 LQSEAGEIT
+489 LQNGAVAISA
-498 IAPRNEGDIKISL
+498 RNEGDLKISL
-511 HVKLKDPNINI
+511 HVKLVDPSMNI

-529 WQWELSGTHKK
+529 WEWKLNGNYEK
-540 ETSSEKE
+540 ETSTGKEEPKKE
-547 EPNKEDKGT
+547 EPNKENEGT
-556 QTENSKVENVVHK
+556 KTENSKVENVVNQT
-569 SQYGIMPLVHSAKN
+569 QYGIMPLVNTVKK
-583 PIIKKMENTT
+583 PIIQKTEQNNNNTGGNPEGGT
-593 GKDNGTGGSPGG
+593 GTDNGNGGNPGNPGG
-605 GTGTDNGTG
+605 GTGTDNGNG
-614 GNPGGGTGTDNGT
+614 GNPGGGTGTDNGN

-640 TGGNPGGG
+640 NGGNPNQGGG
-648 TGTDN
+648 ST
-653 GTGGNPG
+653 
-660 GGTGTDNGTGGNPG
+660 
-674 GGTGTDNGTGGNP
+674 
-687 GGGTGTDNGTGGNPG
+687 
-702 GGTGTDNG
+702 
-710 TGGNPGGGTGTDN
+710 
-723 GTGGNPGGGTGTDNG
+723 
-738 TGGNPGGGTGTDNGT
+738 
-753 GGNPGGGTGTDN
+753 
-765 GTGGNPGGE
+765 
-774 TGTDNGKVI
+774 VI
-783 ESTTNQVVHQKT
+783 ERTNNYIVHQKT
-795 EVLTKNISNV
+795 EKLTDNTSNV
-805 LIKEAVDTVESYQGL
+805 LIKEAVETVQSYQGL
-820 MSLYEMYYGIDLRTK
+820 MSLYQMYYGIDLRTN
-835 DVGPKLEEGS
+835 DVGPKLEEGT

-851 EQSLY
+851 DHSLY
-856 YVLNKQSLIDLISNL
+856 YMLNKQSVIDLISNL
-871 VSASITSEVKQDMTG
+871 VSASITSEVKQDMIG
-886 LKQKIDSYQQLITS
+886 LKQKMDSYQQLITS
-900 ADQNSMLLA
+900 ADQNSLLLA

-918 ATSMNQNLGEYV
+918 ATSMNQNLGEYL

-941 KLAEEQQVLTT
+941 KLVEEQQVLTT

-982 KHSLATSD
+982 KHSLSTSD

-995 FDQINGQAKEIQDSG
+995 FDQINGQAKEIQESG

-1059 SSPVQKQNDGVIV
+1059 ASPVQKQNDGVIV

-1137 IGVISGR
+1137 IGIISGR

>member
-37 NTTQKMTVALVN
+37 NTTPKMTVALVN

-80 VVSRGVAESGLKNN
+80 VVSRGVAENGLKNN

-105 FSRKAVAIDSELP
+105 FSRKAVAIDSEIP

-139 ENTASAIL
+139 ENTASVIL
-147 EDFNKQIIDVYFASV
+147 EDFNKQIIDVYFASI

-180 TNQTTM
+180 NVQTTM
-186 YKKDV
+186 YKKDI

-208 TGISVNSFKGF
+208 TGVSVNSFKGF

-226 GQALDEGNKSNNT
+226 GQALDEGNKSNST
-239 YLEGFNNFQKIQTD
+239 YLDGFNNFQKMQTD

-260 FTNQFNQYMSDMN
+260 FTNQFNQYMNDMN
-273 SGDVLKQLSA
+273 TGDALKQLSA
-283 LESANKIIAN
+283 LESANKIISN
-293 QFTLS
+293 QFTFS
-298 EKDPNILA
+298 EKEPNILT
-306 DASTIQKYL
+306 DAAAIQKYL
-315 TDVKKQVSEYDT
+315 ADVKKQVSEYDT

-366 DVRIK
+366 DARIK

-408 TKKYNKENNFYYDPV
+408 TQKYNKENNFYYDPV
-423 NKISLGSAIKEV
+423 NKISLGNAIKEV
-435 KDKLYTEGIT
+435 KDRLYTEGIT

-450 KVIKMESSQTLK
+450 KVIKMESPQILK
-462 INIPE
+462 IKIPE
-467 EFKLDGSTEA
+467 EFKLDGSTGF
-477 LHIDGVDRTSDF
+477 LHIDDVDRTSDF

-511 HVKLKDPNINI
+511 DVKLKDPNINI

-540 ETSSEKE
+540 ETSPEKE

-593 GKDNGTGGSPGG
+593 GKDNGTGG
-605 GTGTDNGTG
+605 
-614 GNPGGGTGTDNGT
+614 NPGGGTGTDNGT
-627 GGNPGGGTGTDNG
+627 GGNPGGGTGK
-640 TGGNPGGG
+640 
-648 TGTDN
+648 
-653 GTGGNPG
+653 
-660 GGTGTDNGTGGNPG
+660 
-674 GGTGTDNGTGGNP
+674 
-687 GGGTGTDNGTGGNPG
+687 
-702 GGTGTDNG
+702 
-710 TGGNPGGGTGTDN
+710 
-723 GTGGNPGGGTGTDNG
+723 DNG

-774 TGTDNGKVI
+774 TGTDNGTGGNPGGETGTDNGKVT
-783 ESTTNQVVHQKT
+783 ESTTNQVVHQKA
-795 EVLTKNISNV
+795 EVLTKNISSV

-851 EQSLY
+851 DQSLY

-871 VSASITSEVKQDMTG
+871 VSSSITTEIKQDMSG
-886 LKQKIDSYQQLITS
+886 LKQKINSYQQSITS

-909 EKLNETMQQ
+909 EKLNGTTQQ
-918 ATSMNQNLGEYV
+918 ATSMNENLGEYL
-930 KGLAKWRESSL
+930 KGLAKWRENSL
-941 KLAEEQQVLTT
+941 KLVEEQQVLTA
-952 NNAGEQTAVLS
+952 NHAGEQTAVLS
-963 LDSGIKSLTM
+963 LDSGIKSLMM
-973 QTQSLVESS
+973 QSQSLVESS

-1016 ADSLLNDFTKKMED
+1016 ADLLLNDFTKKMED
-1030 DKAFSKNF
+1030 DKSFSKNF
-1038 TKILANS
+1038 TQILANS
-1045 RIGDRQNEMLYEFL
+1045 RIGDRQNEMLYDFL
-1059 SSPVQKQNDGVIV
+1059 ASPVQKQNDGVIV

-1104 TQSDHFEERFSLIDM
+1104 MQSDHFEEKFSLIDM

-1137 IGVISGR
+1137 IGIISGR

-1159 ITIIMMAF
+1159 ITFIMMAF

-1210 GKLRQFSP
+1210 GKIRQFSP
-1218 LQYIEGFLNDFISGK
+1218 LQYIESFLNDFISGK
-1233 DTGKVIFI
+1233 DTGKVIFV

>member
-37 NTTQKMTVALVN
+37 NSTPKMTVALVN

-80 VVSRGVAESGLKNN
+80 VVSRGVAENGLKNN

-139 ENTASAIL
+139 ENTASTIL
-147 EDFNKQIIDVYFASV
+147 EDFNKQIIDVYFASI

-180 TNQTTM
+180 NVQTTM

-208 TGISVNSFKGF
+208 TGVSVTSFKGF

-226 GQALDEGNKSNNT
+226 GLALDEGNKSNNT
-239 YLEGFNNFQKIQTD
+239 YLDGFNNFQKMQTD

-273 SGDVLKQLSA
+273 TGDVLKQLSA
-283 LESANKIIAN
+283 LESANKVITN

-298 EKDPNILA
+298 EKEPNILA
-306 DASTIQKYL
+306 DASAIQKYL

-335 DIQETVIK
+335 DIQGTIIK

-371 KQIEN
+371 KQIES

-387 EIGQSDLPDTTKLQL
+387 EIVQSELPDATKLQL

-408 TKKYNKENNFYYDPV
+408 TNKYNKENNFYYDPV
-423 NKISLGSAIKEV
+423 NKISLGNAIKEV
-435 KDKLYTEGIT
+435 KDRLYKEGIT

-450 KVIKMESSQTLK
+450 NVIKMESSQTLK

-467 EFKLDGSTEA
+467 EFELYGNTGA
-477 LHIDGVDRTSDF
+477 LHIDDVDRTSDF

-498 IAPRNEGDIKISL
+498 IPPRNEGDIKINL
-511 HVKLKDPNINI
+511 HVKLKNTNINI
-522 DVFSPVT
+522 DVFSPVM
-529 WQWELSGTHKK
+529 WDWKLSGNHKK

-569 SQYGIMPLVHSAKN
+569 SQYGIMPLVHNAKK

-593 GKDNGTGGSPGG
+593 GNNGGSQEGGSGIGNGGNQEG
-605 GTGTDNGTG
+605 GTGTGNG
-614 GNPGGGTGTDNGT
+614 GNPNPGTGN
-627 GGNPGGGTGTDNG
+627 GGNPNPGTGN
-640 TGGNPGGG
+640 GGNPNPG
-648 TGTDN
+648 TGN
-653 GTGGNPG
+653 GGNPDP
-660 GGTGTDNGTGGNPG
+660 GTGNGGNPDP
-674 GGTGTDNGTGGNP
+674 GTGNGGNP
-687 GGGTGTDNGTGGNPG
+687 NPGTGNEGNPDPGTGNGGNPDP
-702 GGTGTDNG
+702 GTGNEGNPDPG
-710 TGGNPGGGTGTDN
+710 TGNGGNPDPGTGN
-723 GTGGNPGGGTGTDNG
+723 GGNPDPGTGN
-738 TGGNPGGGTGTDNGT
+738 GGNQNQ
-753 GGNPGGGTGTDN
+753 GGNSTT
-765 GTGGNPGGE
+765 
-774 TGTDNGKVI
+774 I
-783 ESTTNQVVHQKT
+783 ESTTNQVVHQKS
-795 EVLTKNISNV
+795 EELTKNISSV

-820 MSLYEMYYGIDLRTK
+820 ISLYEMYYGIDLRTK

-871 VSASITSEVKQDMTG
+871 VSSSITTEVKQDMTG
-886 LKQKIDSYQQLITS
+886 LKQKIDSYQQFITS

-909 EKLNETMQQ
+909 EKLNVTTQQ
-918 ATSMNQNLGEYV
+918 ATSMNENLGEYL

-941 KLAEEQQVLTT
+941 KLVEEQQVLTT
-952 NNAGEQTAVLS
+952 NNTGEQTAVLS
-963 LDSGIKSLTM
+963 LDSGIKSLMM
-973 QTQSLVESS
+973 QSQSLVESS
-982 KHSLATSD
+982 KHSLTTSD

-995 FDQINGQAKEIQDSG
+995 FDQINGQAKEIQESG

-1016 ADSLLNDFTKKMED
+1016 ADSLLNDFTKKMDD
-1030 DKAFSKNF
+1030 DKSFSKNF

-1045 RIGDRQNEMLYEFL
+1045 RIGDRQNEMLYQFL

-1104 TQSDHFEERFSLIDM
+1104 TQSDHFEEKFSLIDM

-1137 IGVISGR
+1137 IGIISGR
-1144 LLKFGQDQSLLWIAF
+1144 LLQFGQDQSLLWIAF

-1210 GKLRQFSP
+1210 GKVRQFSP
-1218 LQYIEGFLNDFISGK
+1218 LQYIESFLNDFISGK

>member
-37 NTTQKMTVALVN
+37 NTTPKMTVALVN

-80 VVSRGVAESGLKNN
+80 VVSRGVAENGLKNN

-105 FSRKAVAIDSELP
+105 FSRKAVAIDSEIP

-139 ENTASAIL
+139 ENTASVIL
-147 EDFNKQIIDVYFASV
+147 EDFNKQIIDVYFASI

-180 TNQTTM
+180 NVQTTM
-186 YKKDV
+186 YKKDI

-208 TGISVNSFKGF
+208 TGVSVNSFKGF

-226 GQALDEGNKSNNT
+226 GQALDEGNKSNST
-239 YLEGFNNFQKIQTD
+239 YLDGFNNFQKMQTD

-260 FTNQFNQYMSDMN
+260 FTNQFNQYMNDMN
-273 SGDVLKQLSA
+273 TGDALKQLSA
-283 LESANKIIAN
+283 LESANKIISN
-293 QFTLS
+293 QFTFS
-298 EKDPNILA
+298 EKEPNILT
-306 DASTIQKYL
+306 DAAAIQKYL
-315 TDVKKQVSEYDT
+315 ADVKKQVSEYDT

-387 EIGQSDLPDTTKLQL
+387 EIGQSDLPDATKLQL

-423 NKISLGSAIKEV
+423 NKISLGNAIKEV
-435 KDKLYTEGIT
+435 KDRLYTEGIT

-450 KVIKMESSQTLK
+450 KVIKMESPQILK
-462 INIPE
+462 ISIPE
-467 EFKLDGSTEA
+467 EFKLDGSTGF
-477 LHIDGVDRTSDF
+477 LHIDGEDRTSDF

-511 HVKLKDPNINI
+511 DVKLKDPNINI
-522 DVFSPVT
+522 DVFSPVM

-540 ETSSEKE
+540 ETSPEKE

-569 SQYGIMPLVHSAKN
+569 SQYGIMPLVHNAKT

-593 GKDNGTGGSPGG
+593 GK
-605 GTGTDNGTG
+605 DNGTG

-687 GGGTGTDNGTGGNPG
+687 GGGTGTDNGTGGNPEG
-702 GGTGTDNG
+702 GTGTDNGTGGNPEGGTGTDNG

-738 TGGNPGGGTGTDNGT
+738 TGGNPGGGTGTN
-753 GGNPGGGTGTDN
+753 
-765 GTGGNPGGE
+765 
-774 TGTDNGKVI
+774 NGKVI
-783 ESTTNQVVHQKT
+783 ESTTNQVIHQKT
-795 EVLTKNISNV
+795 EKITDITSSV

-820 MSLYEMYYGIDLRTK
+820 MSLYEIYYGIDLRTK

-851 EQSLY
+851 DQSLY

-871 VSASITSEVKQDMTG
+871 VSSSITTEIKQDMSG
-886 LKQKIDSYQQLITS
+886 LKQKINSYQQSITS

-909 EKLNETMQQ
+909 EKLNGTTQQ
-918 ATSMNQNLGEYV
+918 ATSMNENLGEYL
-930 KGLAKWRESSL
+930 KGLAKWRENSL
-941 KLAEEQQVLTT
+941 KLVEEQQVLTT
-952 NNAGEQTAVLS
+952 NHAGEQTAILS
-963 LDSGIKSLTM
+963 LDSGIKSLMM
-973 QTQSLVESS
+973 QSQSLVESS

-1016 ADSLLNDFTKKMED
+1016 ADLLLNDFTKKMED
-1030 DKAFSKNF
+1030 DKSFSKNF

-1045 RIGDRQNEMLYEFL
+1045 RIGDRQNEMLYDFL
-1059 SSPVQKQNDGVIV
+1059 ASPVQKQNDGVIV

-1104 TQSDHFEERFSLIDM
+1104 MQSDHFEEKFSLIDM

-1137 IGVISGR
+1137 IGIISGR

-1159 ITIIMMAF
+1159 ITFIMMAF

-1210 GKLRQFSP
+1210 GKIRQFSP
-1218 LQYIEGFLNDFISGK
+1218 LQYIESFLNDFISGK
-1233 DTGKVIFI
+1233 DTGKVIFV

>member
-1 MKKFKWSILLFIIL
+1 MKKFRWSILLFIIL

-80 VVSRGVAESGLKNN
+80 VVSRGVAENGLKNN

-129 TGNKDLKAEA
+129 TGNNDLKAEA
-139 ENTASAIL
+139 ENTASTIL
-147 EDFNKQIIDVYFASV
+147 EDFNKQIIDVYFASI

-180 TNQTTM
+180 NVQTTM

-208 TGISVNSFKGF
+208 TGVSVNSFKGF

-226 GQALDEGNKSNNT
+226 GQVLDEGNKSNNT
-239 YLEGFNNFQKIQTD
+239 YLEGFNNFQKMQSD

-260 FTNQFNQYMSDMN
+260 FTSQFNQYMSEMN
-273 SGDVLKQLSA
+273 TGDVLKQLSA
-283 LESANKIIAN
+283 LESANKVITN

-298 EKDPNILA
+298 EKEPNILA
-306 DASTIQKYL
+306 DASAIQKHL
-315 TDVKKQVSEYDT
+315 TDVRKQVSEYDT

-366 DVRIK
+366 DARIK

-376 LIAKLPSLNME
+376 LIVKLPSLNME
-387 EIGQSDLPDTTKLQL
+387 EIAQSDLPDTTKLQL

-408 TKKYNKENNFYYDPV
+408 TNKYNKENNFNYDPV
-423 NKISLGSAIKEV
+423 NKISLGNAIKEV

-450 KVIKMESSQTLK
+450 NVIKMESSQTLK

-477 LHIDGVDRTSDF
+477 LYIDDVDRTSDF

-522 DVFSPVT
+522 DVFSPVM

-540 ETSSEKE
+540 ETSPE
-547 EPNKEDKGT
+547 KEDKGT

-569 SQYGIMPLVHSAKN
+569 SQYGIMPLVHNAKK

-593 GKDNGTGGSPGG
+593 GNNGGNPGGGIGKDNGTGGSPGD
-605 GTGTDNGTG
+605 GTGTG
-614 GNPGGGTGTDNGT
+614 
-627 GGNPGGGTGTDNG
+627 
-640 TGGNPGGG
+640 
-648 TGTDN
+648 
-653 GTGGNPG
+653 
-660 GGTGTDNGTGGNPG
+660 
-674 GGTGTDNGTGGNP
+674 
-687 GGGTGTDNGTGGNPG
+687 
-702 GGTGTDNG
+702 
-710 TGGNPGGGTGTDN
+710 
-723 GTGGNPGGGTGTDNG
+723 
-738 TGGNPGGGTGTDNGT
+738 
-753 GGNPGGGTGTDN
+753 N

-774 TGTDNGKVI
+774 PGTDNGKVI
-783 ESTTNQVVHQKT
+783 ESTTNQVVHQKS
-795 EVLTKNISNV
+795 EELTKNISSV
-805 LIKEAVDTVESYQGL
+805 LIKEAVDTVESYQSL
-820 MSLYEMYYGIDLRTK
+820 ISLYEMYYGIDLRTQ
-835 DVGPKLEEGS
+835 DVGSKLEEGS
-845 LDAIAT
+845 LEAIAT

-871 VSASITSEVKQDMTG
+871 VSSGITAEVKQDMTG
-886 LKQKIDSYQQLITS
+886 LKQKIDSYQQFITS

-909 EKLNETMQQ
+909 EKLNVTTQQ
-918 ATSMNQNLGEYV
+918 ATSMNENLGEYL

-941 KLAEEQQVLTT
+941 KLVEEQQVLTT
-952 NNAGEQTAVLS
+952 NNTGEQTAVLS
-963 LDSGIKSLTM
+963 LDSGIKSLM
-973 QTQSLVESS
+973 SQSQSLVESS

-1030 DKAFSKNF
+1030 DKTFSKNF

-1045 RIGDRQNEMLYEFL
+1045 RIGDRQNEMLYQFL

-1104 TQSDHFEERFSLIDM
+1104 TQLDHFEEKFSLIDM

-1137 IGVISGR
+1137 IGIISGR
-1144 LLKFGQDQSLLWIAF
+1144 LLQFGQDQSLLWIAF

-1210 GKLRQFSP
+1210 GKVRQFSP
-1218 LQYIEGFLNDFISGK
+1218 LQYIESFLNDFISGK

>member
-327 ELAGKLES
+327 ELAEKLES
-335 DIQETVIK
+335 DMQATI
-343 KLKQSMSNDGK
+343 LKRLQKSISNDG
-354 QEIFINTLMKQP
+354 QHEVVINSLMKQP
-366 DVRIK
+366 DIRIK
-371 KQIEN
+371 QQIEN
-376 LIAKLPSLNME
+376 LITKLPSMNME
-387 EIGQSDLPDTTKLQL
+387 EIVQSDLPDVTKVQL
-402 QNVIQF
+402 KNVIQF
-408 TKKYNKENNFYYDPV
+408 TNKYNKENNFNYEPV
-423 NKISLGSAIKEV
+423 NKISLGNSIKEV
-435 KDKLYTEGIT
+435 KASLSKDGII

-450 KVIKMESSQTLK
+450 KVIRMDSSQTM
-462 INIPE
+462 NISIPSGFE
-467 EFKLDGSTEA
+467 LYGSTDS
-477 LHIDGVDRTSDF
+477 LLIDGVDRTSEF
-489 LQSEAGEIT
+489 LQNGAVAISA
-498 IAPRNEGDIKISL
+498 RNEGDLKISL
-511 HVKLKDPNINI
+511 HVKLIDPSINI

-529 WQWELSGTHKK
+529 WEWKLNGNYEK
-540 ETSSEKE
+540 ETSTGKEEPKKE
-547 EPNKEDKGT
+547 EPNKENEGT
-556 QTENSKVENVVHK
+556 KTDNSKVENVVNK
-569 SQYGIMPLVHSAKN
+569 TQYGIMPLVNTVNK
-583 PIIKKMENTT
+583 PIIQKTEQSNNNTE
-593 GKDNGTGGSPGG
+593 GNPGG
-605 GTGTDNGTG
+605 GTGTDNG
-614 GNPGGGTGTDNGT
+614 GNPGGGTGTDNGGNPGGGT
-627 GGNPGGGTGTDNG
+627 GTDNGGNPGGGTGTDNG
-640 TGGNPGGG
+640 GNPGGG

-653 GTGGNPG
+653 GNGGNQNQG
-660 GGTGTDNGTGGNPG
+660 GGST
-674 GGTGTDNGTGGNP
+674 
-687 GGGTGTDNGTGGNPG
+687 
-702 GGTGTDNG
+702 
-710 TGGNPGGGTGTDN
+710 
-723 GTGGNPGGGTGTDNG
+723 
-738 TGGNPGGGTGTDNGT
+738 
-753 GGNPGGGTGTDN
+753 
-765 GTGGNPGGE
+765 
-774 TGTDNGKVI
+774 VI
-783 ESTTNQVVHQKT
+783 ERTNNYIVHQKT
-795 EVLTKNISNV
+795 EKLTNNTSNV
-805 LIKEAVDTVESYQGL
+805 LIKEAVETVQSYQGL
-820 MSLYEMYYGIDLRTK
+820 MSLYQVYYGIDLRTN

-851 EQSLY
+851 DHSLY
-856 YVLNKQSLIDLISNL
+856 YMLNKQSVIDLISNL

-941 KLAEEQQVLTT
+941 KLVEEQQVLTT

-1137 IGVISGR
+1137 IGIISGR

>member
-1 MKKFKWSILLFIIL
+1 MFIIL

-37 NTTQKMTVALVN
+37 NTTPKMTVALVN

-80 VVSRGVAESGLKNN
+80 VVSRGVAENGLKNN

-105 FSRKAVAIDSELP
+105 FSRKAVAIDSEIP

-139 ENTASAIL
+139 ENTASVIL
-147 EDFNKQIIDVYFASV
+147 EDFNKQIIDVYFASI

-180 TNQTTM
+180 NVQTTM
-186 YKKDV
+186 YKKDI

-208 TGISVNSFKGF
+208 TGVSVNSFKGF

-226 GQALDEGNKSNNT
+226 GQALDEGNKSNST
-239 YLEGFNNFQKIQTD
+239 YLDGFNNFQKMQTD

-260 FTNQFNQYMSDMN
+260 FTNQFNQYMNDMN
-273 SGDVLKQLSA
+273 TGDALKQLSA
-283 LESANKIIAN
+283 LESANKIISN
-293 QFTLS
+293 QFTFS
-298 EKDPNILA
+298 EKEPNILT
-306 DASTIQKYL
+306 DAAAIQKYL
-315 TDVKKQVSEYDT
+315 ADVKKQVSEYDT

-366 DVRIK
+366 DARIK

-387 EIGQSDLPDTTKLQL
+387 EIGQSDLPDATKLQL

-423 NKISLGSAIKEV
+423 NKISLGNAIKEV
-435 KDKLYTEGIT
+435 KDRLYTEGIT

-450 KVIKMESSQTLK
+450 KVIKMESPQILK
-462 INIPE
+462 ISIPE
-467 EFKLDGSTEA
+467 EFELYGSTEA
-477 LHIDGVDRTSDF
+477 LKIDDVDYTSMF
-489 LQSEAGEIT
+489 LEKNGEIT
-498 IAPRNEGDIKISL
+498 IPPRNEGDIKINL
-511 HVKLKDPNINI
+511 NVKLKDPNINI
-522 DVFSPVT
+522 DVFSPVM

-540 ETSSEKE
+540 ETSPEKE
-547 EPNKEDKGT
+547 KPNKEDKGT

-593 GKDNGTGGSPGG
+593 GKDNGTGGNPGG
-605 GTGTDNGTG
+605 GTGKDNGTG

-687 GGGTGTDNGTGGNPG
+687 GGGTGTE
-702 GGTGTDNG
+702 
-710 TGGNPGGGTGTDN
+710 
-723 GTGGNPGGGTGTDNG
+723 NG

-774 TGTDNGKVI
+774 TGTDNGKVT
-783 ESTTNQVVHQKT
+783 ESTTNQVVHQKA
-795 EVLTKNISNV
+795 EVLTKNISSV

-851 EQSLY
+851 DQSLY
-856 YVLNKQSLIDLISNL
+856 HVLNKQSLIDLISNL
-871 VSASITSEVKQDMTG
+871 VSSSITTEIKQDMSG
-886 LKQKIDSYQQLITS
+886 LKQKINSYQQSITS

-909 EKLNETMQQ
+909 EKLNGTTQQ
-918 ATSMNQNLGEYV
+918 ATSMNENLGEYL
-930 KGLAKWRESSL
+930 KGLAKWRENSL
-941 KLAEEQQVLTT
+941 KLVEEQQVLTT
-952 NNAGEQTAVLS
+952 NHAGEQTAILS
-963 LDSGIKSLTM
+963 LDSGIKSLMM
-973 QTQSLVESS
+973 QSQSLVESS

-1016 ADSLLNDFTKKMED
+1016 ADLLLNDFTKKMED
-1030 DKAFSKNF
+1030 DKSFSKNF

-1045 RIGDRQNEMLYEFL
+1045 RIGDRQNEMLYDFL
-1059 SSPVQKQNDGVIV
+1059 ASPVQKQNDGVIV

-1104 TQSDHFEERFSLIDM
+1104 MQSDHFEEKFSLIDM

-1137 IGVISGR
+1137 IGIISGR

-1159 ITIIMMAF
+1159 ITFIMMAF

-1210 GKLRQFSP
+1210 GKIRQFSP
-1218 LQYIEGFLNDFISGK
+1218 LQYIESFLNDFISGK
-1233 DTGKVIFI
+1233 DTGKVIFV

>member
-15 ALVLSTGVSY
+15 ALVLSTGISY

-37 NTTQKMTVALVN
+37 NTTPKMTVALVN

-180 TNQTTM
+180 NTQTTT

-260 FTNQFNQYMSDMN
+260 FTNQFNQYMNDMN

-306 DASTIQKYL
+306 DASAIQKYL

-327 ELAGKLES
+327 ELAEKLES
-335 DIQETVIK
+335 DMQATI
-343 KLKQSMSNDGK
+343 LKRLQKSISNDG
-354 QEIFINTLMKQP
+354 QHEVVINSLMKQP
-366 DVRIK
+366 DIRIK
-371 KQIEN
+371 QQIEN
-376 LIAKLPSLNME
+376 LITKLPSMNME
-387 EIGQSDLPDTTKLQL
+387 EIVQSDLPDVTKVQL
-402 QNVIQF
+402 KNVIQF
-408 TKKYNKENNFYYDPV
+408 TNKYNKENNFYYDPV
-423 NKISLGSAIKEV
+423 NKISLGNSIKEV
-435 KDKLYTEGIT
+435 KESLSKDGII

-450 KVIKMESSQTLK
+450 KVIRMDSSQTM
-462 INIPE
+462 NISIPSGFE
-467 EFKLDGSTEA
+467 LYGSTDS
-477 LHIDGVDRTSDF
+477 LLIDGVDRTSEF
-489 LQSEAGEIT
+489 LQNGAVAISA
-498 IAPRNEGDIKISL
+498 RNEGDLKISL
-511 HVKLKDPNINI
+511 HVKLIDPSINI

-529 WQWELSGTHKK
+529 WEWKLNGNYEK
-540 ETSSEKE
+540 ETSTGKE
-547 EPNKEDKGT
+547 EPKKEKPNKENEETK
-556 QTENSKVENVVHK
+556 TENNKVENVVNK
-569 SQYGIMPLVHSAKN
+569 TQYGIMPLVHTAKN
-583 PIIKKMENTT
+583 PIIQKTEQSN
-593 GKDNGTGGSPGG
+593 N
-605 GTGTDNGTG
+605 NTG
-614 GNPGGGTGTDNGT
+614 GNPGGGTGTDNGGNPGGGT
-627 GGNPGGGTGTDNG
+627 GTDNGGNPGGGTGTDNG
-640 TGGNPGGG
+640 GNPGGGTGTDNGGNPGGG

-653 GTGGNPG
+653 GNGGNQNQG
-660 GGTGTDNGTGGNPG
+660 GGST
-674 GGTGTDNGTGGNP
+674 
-687 GGGTGTDNGTGGNPG
+687 
-702 GGTGTDNG
+702 
-710 TGGNPGGGTGTDN
+710 
-723 GTGGNPGGGTGTDNG
+723 
-738 TGGNPGGGTGTDNGT
+738 
-753 GGNPGGGTGTDN
+753 
-765 GTGGNPGGE
+765 
-774 TGTDNGKVI
+774 VI
-783 ESTTNQVVHQKT
+783 ERTNNYIVHQKT
-795 EVLTKNISNV
+795 EKLTNNTSNV
-805 LIKEAVDTVESYQGL
+805 LIKEAVETVQSYQGL
-820 MSLYEMYYGIDLRTK
+820 MSLYQVYYGIDLRTN

-851 EQSLY
+851 DHSLY
-856 YVLNKQSLIDLISNL
+856 YMLNKQSVIDLISNL

-941 KLAEEQQVLTT
+941 KLVEEQQVLTT

-995 FDQINGQAKEIQDSG
+995 FDQINGQAKEIQESG

>member
-37 NTTQKMTVALVN
+37 NTTPKMTVALVN

-80 VVSRGVAESGLKNN
+80 VVSRGVAENGLKNN

-105 FSRKAVAIDSELP
+105 FSRKAVAIDSEIP

-139 ENTASAIL
+139 ENTASVIL
-147 EDFNKQIIDVYFASV
+147 EDFNKQIIDVYFASI

-180 TNQTTM
+180 NVQTTM
-186 YKKDV
+186 YKKDI

-208 TGISVNSFKGF
+208 TGVSVNSFKGF

-226 GQALDEGNKSNNT
+226 GQALDEGNKSNST
-239 YLEGFNNFQKIQTD
+239 YLDGFNNFQKMQTD

-260 FTNQFNQYMSDMN
+260 FTNQFNQYMNDMN
-273 SGDVLKQLSA
+273 TGDALKQLSA
-283 LESANKIIAN
+283 LESANKSISN
-293 QFTLS
+293 QFTFS
-298 EKDPNILA
+298 EKEPNVLT
-306 DASTIQKYL
+306 DASAVQKYL
-315 TDVKKQVSEYDT
+315 ADVKKQVSEYDT
-327 ELAGKLES
+327 ELAGKLEG

-366 DVRIK
+366 DARIK

-387 EIGQSDLPDTTKLQL
+387 EIGQSDLPDATKLQL

-423 NKISLGSAIKEV
+423 NKISLGNAIKEV
-435 KDKLYTEGIT
+435 KDRLYTERIT

-450 KVIKMESSQTLK
+450 KVIKMESPQILK
-462 INIPE
+462 IKIPE

-477 LHIDGVDRTSDF
+477 LYIDDVDRTSDF

-498 IAPRNEGDIKISL
+498 IAPRNEGDIKIDL

-522 DVFSPVT
+522 DVFSPVM
-529 WQWELSGTHKK
+529 WQWELSGTHTK
-540 ETSSEKE
+540 ETSPEKEEPNKE

-569 SQYGIMPLVHSAKN
+569 SQYGIMPLVHNAKK

-593 GKDNGTGGSPGG
+593 GNNEGNQGG

-640 TGGNPGGG
+640 
-648 TGTDN
+648 
-653 GTGGNPG
+653 
-660 GGTGTDNGTGGNPG
+660 
-674 GGTGTDNGTGGNP
+674 
-687 GGGTGTDNGTGGNPG
+687 
-702 GGTGTDNG
+702 
-710 TGGNPGGGTGTDN
+710 
-723 GTGGNPGGGTGTDNG
+723 
-738 TGGNPGGGTGTDNGT
+738 
-753 GGNPGGGTGTDN
+753 
-765 GTGGNPGGE
+765 
-774 TGTDNGKVI
+774 KVI
-783 ESTTNQVVHQKT
+783 ESTTNQVIHQKT
-795 EVLTKNISNV
+795 EKITDITSSV

-851 EQSLY
+851 DQSLY

-871 VSASITSEVKQDMTG
+871 VSSSITTEIKQDMSG
-886 LKQKIDSYQQLITS
+886 LKQKINSYQQSITS

-909 EKLNETMQQ
+909 EKLNGTTQQ
-918 ATSMNQNLGEYV
+918 ATSMNENLGEYV
-930 KGLAKWRESSL
+930 KGLAKWRENSL
-941 KLAEEQQVLTT
+941 KLVEEQQVVTT
-952 NNAGEQTAVLS
+952 NHAGEQTAVLS
-963 LDSGIKSLTM
+963 LDSGIKSLMM
-973 QTQSLVESS
+973 QSQSLVESS

-1016 ADSLLNDFTKKMED
+1016 ADLLLNDFTKKMED
-1030 DKAFSKNF
+1030 DKSFSKNF

-1045 RIGDRQNEMLYEFL
+1045 RIGDRQNEMLYDFL
-1059 SSPVQKQNDGVIV
+1059 ASPVQKQNDGVIV

-1104 TQSDHFEERFSLIDM
+1104 MQSDHFEEKFSLIDM

-1137 IGVISGR
+1137 IGIISGR

-1159 ITIIMMAF
+1159 ITFIMMAF

-1210 GKLRQFSP
+1210 GKIRQFSP
-1218 LQYIEGFLNDFISGK
+1218 LQYIESFLNDFISGK
-1233 DTGKVIFI
+1233 DTGKVIFV

>member
-1 MKKFKWSILLFIIL
+1 MFIIL

-37 NTTQKMTVALVN
+37 NTTPKMTVALVN

-80 VVSRGVAESGLKNN
+80 VVSRGVAENGLKNN

-105 FSRKAVAIDSELP
+105 FSRKAVAIDSEIP

-139 ENTASAIL
+139 ENTASVIL
-147 EDFNKQIIDVYFASV
+147 EDFNKQIIDVYFASI

-180 TNQTTM
+180 NVQTTM
-186 YKKDV
+186 YKKDI

-208 TGISVNSFKGF
+208 TGVSVNSFKGF

-226 GQALDEGNKSNNT
+226 GQALDEGNKSNST
-239 YLEGFNNFQKIQTD
+239 YLDGFNNFQKMQTD

-260 FTNQFNQYMSDMN
+260 FTNQFNQYMNDMN
-273 SGDVLKQLSA
+273 TGDALKQLSA
-283 LESANKIIAN
+283 LESANKIISN
-293 QFTLS
+293 QFTFS
-298 EKDPNILA
+298 EKEPNILT
-306 DASTIQKYL
+306 DAAAIQKYL
-315 TDVKKQVSEYDT
+315 ADVKKQVSEYDT

-366 DVRIK
+366 DARIK

-423 NKISLGSAIKEV
+423 NKISLGNAIKEV
-435 KDKLYTEGIT
+435 KDRLYTEGIT

-450 KVIKMESSQTLK
+450 KVIKMESPQILK
-462 INIPE
+462 IKIPE
-467 EFKLDGSTEA
+467 EFKLDGSTGF
-477 LHIDGVDRTSDF
+477 LHIDGEDRTSDF

-498 IAPRNEGDIKISL
+498 IAPRNEGDIKIDL

-522 DVFSPVT
+522 DVFSPVM

-540 ETSSEKE
+540 ETSPEKE
-547 EPNKEDKGT
+547 KPNKEDKGT

-569 SQYGIMPLVHSAKN
+569 SQYGIMPLVHNAKT

-593 GKDNGTGGSPGG
+593 GNNGGSQEGGSGTGNGGSQEGGSGTGNGGNQEG
-605 GTGTDNGTG
+605 GTGTGNEGNQNQGDNST
-614 GNPGGGTGTDNGT
+614 T
-627 GGNPGGGTGTDNG
+627 
-640 TGGNPGGG
+640 
-648 TGTDN
+648 
-653 GTGGNPG
+653 
-660 GGTGTDNGTGGNPG
+660 
-674 GGTGTDNGTGGNP
+674 
-687 GGGTGTDNGTGGNPG
+687 
-702 GGTGTDNG
+702 
-710 TGGNPGGGTGTDN
+710 
-723 GTGGNPGGGTGTDNG
+723 
-738 TGGNPGGGTGTDNGT
+738 
-753 GGNPGGGTGTDN
+753 
-765 GTGGNPGGE
+765 
-774 TGTDNGKVI
+774 I
-783 ESTTNQVVHQKT
+783 ESTTNQVVHQKA
-795 EVLTKNISNV
+795 EVLTKNISSV

-851 EQSLY
+851 DQSLY

-871 VSASITSEVKQDMTG
+871 VSSSITTEIKQDMSG
-886 LKQKIDSYQQLITS
+886 LKQKINSYQQSITS

-909 EKLNETMQQ
+909 EKLNGTTQQ
-918 ATSMNQNLGEYV
+918 ATSMNENLGEYV
-930 KGLAKWRESSL
+930 KGLAKWRENSL
-941 KLAEEQQVLTT
+941 KLVEEQQVLTT
-952 NNAGEQTAVLS
+952 NHAGEQTAILS
-963 LDSGIKSLTM
+963 LDSGIKSLMM
-973 QTQSLVESS
+973 QSQSLVESS

-1016 ADSLLNDFTKKMED
+1016 ADLLLNDFTKKMED
-1030 DKAFSKNF
+1030 DKSFSKNF

-1045 RIGDRQNEMLYEFL
+1045 RIGDRQNEMLYDFL
-1059 SSPVQKQNDGVIV
+1059 ASPVQKQNDGVIA

-1104 TQSDHFEERFSLIDM
+1104 MQSDHFEEKFSLIDM

-1137 IGVISGR
+1137 IGIISGR

-1159 ITIIMMAF
+1159 ITFIMMAF

-1210 GKLRQFSP
+1210 GKIRQFSP
-1218 LQYIEGFLNDFISGK
+1218 LQYIESFLNDFISGK
-1233 DTGKVIFI
+1233 DTGKVIFV

>member
-37 NTTQKMTVALVN
+37 NTTPKMTVALVN

-80 VVSRGVAESGLKNN
+80 VVSRGVAENGLKNN

-105 FSRKAVAIDSELP
+105 FSRKAVAIDSEIP

-139 ENTASAIL
+139 ENTASVIL
-147 EDFNKQIIDVYFASV
+147 EDFNKQIIDVYFASI

-180 TNQTTM
+180 NVQTTM
-186 YKKDV
+186 YKKDI

-208 TGISVNSFKGF
+208 TGVSVNSFKGF

-226 GQALDEGNKSNNT
+226 GQALDEGNKSNST
-239 YLEGFNNFQKIQTD
+239 YLDGFNNFQKMQTD

-260 FTNQFNQYMSDMN
+260 FTNQFNQYMNDMN
-273 SGDVLKQLSA
+273 TGDALKQLSA
-283 LESANKIIAN
+283 LESANKIISN
-293 QFTLS
+293 QFTFS
-298 EKDPNILA
+298 EKEPNILT
-306 DASTIQKYL
+306 DAAAIQKYL
-315 TDVKKQVSEYDT
+315 ADVKKQVSEYDT

-366 DVRIK
+366 DARIK

-408 TKKYNKENNFYYDPV
+408 TQKYNKENNFYYDPV
-423 NKISLGSAIKEV
+423 NKISLGNAIKEV
-435 KDKLYTEGIT
+435 KDRLYTEGIT

-450 KVIKMESSQTLK
+450 KVIKMESPQILK
-462 INIPE
+462 IKIPE
-467 EFKLDGSTEA
+467 EFKLDGSTGF
-477 LHIDGVDRTSDF
+477 LHIDDVDRTSDF

-511 HVKLKDPNINI
+511 DVKLKDPNINI

-540 ETSSEKE
+540 ETSPEKE

-593 GKDNGTGGSPGG
+593 GKDNGTGGNS
-605 GTGTDNGTG
+605 
-614 GNPGGGTGTDNGT
+614 
-627 GGNPGGGTGTDNG
+627 
-640 TGGNPGGG
+640 
-648 TGTDN
+648 
-653 GTGGNPG
+653 
-660 GGTGTDNGTGGNPG
+660 
-674 GGTGTDNGTGGNP
+674 
-687 GGGTGTDNGTGGNPG
+687 G

-774 TGTDNGKVI
+774 TGTDNGTGGNPGGETGTDNGKVT
-783 ESTTNQVVHQKT
+783 ESTTNQVVHQKA
-795 EVLTKNISNV
+795 EVLTKNISSV

-851 EQSLY
+851 DQSLY

-871 VSASITSEVKQDMTG
+871 VSSSITTEIKQDMSG
-886 LKQKIDSYQQLITS
+886 LKQKINSYQQSITS

-909 EKLNETMQQ
+909 EKLNGTTQQ
-918 ATSMNQNLGEYV
+918 ATSMNENLGEYL
-930 KGLAKWRESSL
+930 KGLAKWRENSL
-941 KLAEEQQVLTT
+941 KLVEEQQVLTA
-952 NNAGEQTAVLS
+952 NHAGEQTAVLS
-963 LDSGIKSLTM
+963 LDSGIKSLMM
-973 QTQSLVESS
+973 QSQSLVESS

-1016 ADSLLNDFTKKMED
+1016 ADLLLNDFTKKMED
-1030 DKAFSKNF
+1030 DKSFSKNF

-1045 RIGDRQNEMLYEFL
+1045 RIGDRQNEMLYDFL
-1059 SSPVQKQNDGVIV
+1059 ASPVQKQNDGVIV

-1104 TQSDHFEERFSLIDM
+1104 MQSDHFEEKFSLIDM

-1137 IGVISGR
+1137 IGIISGR

-1159 ITIIMMAF
+1159 ITFIMMAF

-1210 GKLRQFSP
+1210 GKIRQFSP
-1218 LQYIEGFLNDFISGK
+1218 LQYIESFLNDFISGK
-1233 DTGKVIFI
+1233 DTGKVIFV

>member
-37 NTTQKMTVALVN
+37 NTTPKMTVALVN

-80 VVSRGVAESGLKNN
+80 VVSRGVAENGLKNN

-105 FSRKAVAIDSELP
+105 FSRKAVAIDSEIP

-139 ENTASAIL
+139 ENTASVIL
-147 EDFNKQIIDVYFASV
+147 EDFNKQIIDVYFASI

-180 TNQTTM
+180 NVQTTM
-186 YKKDV
+186 YKKDI

-208 TGISVNSFKGF
+208 TGVSVNSFKGF

-226 GQALDEGNKSNNT
+226 GQALDEGNKSNST
-239 YLEGFNNFQKIQTD
+239 YLDGFNNFQKMQTD

-260 FTNQFNQYMSDMN
+260 FTNQFNQYMNDMN
-273 SGDVLKQLSA
+273 TGDALKQLSA
-283 LESANKIIAN
+283 LESANKIISN
-293 QFTLS
+293 QFTFS
-298 EKDPNILA
+298 EKEPNILT
-306 DASTIQKYL
+306 DAAAVQKYL
-315 TDVKKQVSEYDT
+315 ADVKKQVSEYDT

-366 DVRIK
+366 DARIK

-387 EIGQSDLPDTTKLQL
+387 EIGQSDLPDATKLQL

-423 NKISLGSAIKEV
+423 NKISLGNAIKEV
-435 KDKLYTEGIT
+435 KDRLYTEGIT

-450 KVIKMESSQTLK
+450 KVIKMESPQILK
-462 INIPE
+462 ISIPE
-467 EFKLDGSTEA
+467 EFKLDGSTGF
-477 LHIDGVDRTSDF
+477 LHIDDVDRTSDF

-511 HVKLKDPNINI
+511 DVKLKDPNINI

-529 WQWELSGTHKK
+529 WQWELSGTHTK
-540 ETSSEKE
+540 ETSPEKEKPNKE

-569 SQYGIMPLVHSAKN
+569 SQYGIMPLVHNAKT

-593 GKDNGTGGSPGG
+593 GK
-605 GTGTDNGTG
+605 
-614 GNPGGGTGTDNGT
+614 
-627 GGNPGGGTGTDNG
+627 
-640 TGGNPGGG
+640 
-648 TGTDN
+648 
-653 GTGGNPG
+653 
-660 GGTGTDNGTGGNPG
+660 
-674 GGTGTDNGTGGNP
+674 
-687 GGGTGTDNGTGGNPG
+687 
-702 GGTGTDNG
+702 
-710 TGGNPGGGTGTDN
+710 DN

-783 ESTTNQVVHQKT
+783 ESTTNQVIHQKT
-795 EVLTKNISNV
+795 EKITDITSSV

-851 EQSLY
+851 DQSLY

-871 VSASITSEVKQDMTG
+871 VSSSITTEIKQDMSG
-886 LKQKIDSYQQLITS
+886 LKQKINSYQQSITS

-909 EKLNETMQQ
+909 EKLNGTTQQ
-918 ATSMNQNLGEYV
+918 ATSMNENLGEYV
-930 KGLAKWRESSL
+930 KGLAKWRENSL
-941 KLAEEQQVLTT
+941 KLVEEQQVLTT
-952 NNAGEQTAVLS
+952 NHAGEQTAILS
-963 LDSGIKSLTM
+963 LDSGIKSLMM
-973 QTQSLVESS
+973 QSQSLVESS

-1016 ADSLLNDFTKKMED
+1016 ADLLLNDFTKKMED
-1030 DKAFSKNF
+1030 DKSFSKNF

-1045 RIGDRQNEMLYEFL
+1045 RIGDRQNEMLYDFL
-1059 SSPVQKQNDGVIV
+1059 ASPVQKQNDGVIV

-1104 TQSDHFEERFSLIDM
+1104 MQSDHFEEKFSLIDM

-1137 IGVISGR
+1137 IGIISGR

-1159 ITIIMMAF
+1159 ITFIMMAF

-1210 GKLRQFSP
+1210 GKIRQFSP
-1218 LQYIEGFLNDFISGK
+1218 LQYIESFLNDFISGK
-1233 DTGKVIFI
+1233 DTGKVIFV

>member
-1 MKKFKWSILLFIIL
+1 MKKFRWSILLFIIL

-37 NTTQKMTVALVN
+37 NTTPKMTVALVN

-80 VVSRGVAESGLKNN
+80 VVSRGVAENGLKNN

-129 TGNKDLKAEA
+129 TGNNDLKAEA
-139 ENTASAIL
+139 ENTASTIL
-147 EDFNKQIIDVYFASV
+147 EDFNKQIIDVYFASI

-180 TNQTTM
+180 NVQTTM

-208 TGISVNSFKGF
+208 TGVSVNSFKGF

-226 GQALDEGNKSNNT
+226 GQVLDEGNKSNNT
-239 YLEGFNNFQKIQTD
+239 YLEGFNNFQKMQSD

-260 FTNQFNQYMSDMN
+260 FTSQFNQYMSEMN
-273 SGDVLKQLSA
+273 TGDVLKQLGA
-283 LESANKIIAN
+283 LESANKVITN

-298 EKDPNILA
+298 EKEPNILA
-306 DASTIQKYL
+306 DASAIQKHL

-371 KQIEN
+371 NQIEN

-387 EIGQSDLPDTTKLQL
+387 EIVQSDLPDTTKLQL

-408 TKKYNKENNFYYDPV
+408 TNKYNKENNFNYDPV
-423 NKISLGSAIKEV
+423 NKISLGNAIKEV

-477 LHIDGVDRTSDF
+477 LHIDDVDRTSDF

-522 DVFSPVT
+522 DVFSPVM

-540 ETSSEKE
+540 ETSPE
-547 EPNKEDKGT
+547 KEDKGT

-569 SQYGIMPLVHSAKN
+569 SQYGIMPLVHNAKK

-593 GKDNGTGGSPGG
+593 GNNGGNPGGGTGKDNGTGGNPGG
-605 GTGTDNGTG
+605 GPGTDNGTGGNPGGGPGTDNGTG

-627 GGNPGGGTGTDNG
+627 GGNPGGG
-640 TGGNPGGG
+640 P
-648 TGTDN
+648 
-653 GTGGNPG
+653 
-660 GGTGTDNGTGGNPG
+660 
-674 GGTGTDNGTGGNP
+674 
-687 GGGTGTDNGTGGNPG
+687 
-702 GGTGTDNG
+702 
-710 TGGNPGGGTGTDN
+710 
-723 GTGGNPGGGTGTDNG
+723 
-738 TGGNPGGGTGTDNGT
+738 
-753 GGNPGGGTGTDN
+753 
-765 GTGGNPGGE
+765 
-774 TGTDNGKVI
+774 GTDNGKVI
-783 ESTTNQVVHQKT
+783 ESTTNQVVHQKS
-795 EVLTKNISNV
+795 EELTKNISSV
-805 LIKEAVDTVESYQGL
+805 LIKEAVDTVESYQSL
-820 MSLYEMYYGIDLRTK
+820 ISLYEMYYGIDLRTQ

-871 VSASITSEVKQDMTG
+871 VSSGITAEVKQDMTG
-886 LKQKIDSYQQLITS
+886 LKQKIDSYQQFITS

-909 EKLNETMQQ
+909 EKLNVTTQQ
-918 ATSMNQNLGEYV
+918 ATSMNENLGEYL

-941 KLAEEQQVLTT
+941 KLVEEQQVLTT
-952 NNAGEQTAVLS
+952 NNTGEQTAVLS
-963 LDSGIKSLTM
+963 LDSGIKSLM
-973 QTQSLVESS
+973 SQSQSLVESS
-982 KHSLATSD
+982 NHSLATSD

-1016 ADSLLNDFTKKMED
+1016 ADSLLNDFTKKMDD
-1030 DKAFSKNF
+1030 DKTFSKNF

-1045 RIGDRQNEMLYEFL
+1045 RIGDRQNEMLYQFL

-1104 TQSDHFEERFSLIDM
+1104 TQLDHFEEKFSLIDM

-1137 IGVISGR
+1137 IGIISGR
-1144 LLKFGQDQSLLWIAF
+1144 LLQFGQDQSLLWIAF

-1210 GKLRQFSP
+1210 GKVRQFSP
-1218 LQYIEGFLNDFISGK
+1218 LQYIESFLNDFISGK

>member
-37 NTTQKMTVALVN
+37 NTTPKMTVALVN

-80 VVSRGVAESGLKNN
+80 VVSRGVAENGLKNN

-105 FSRKAVAIDSELP
+105 FSRKAVAIDSEIP

-139 ENTASAIL
+139 ENTASVIL
-147 EDFNKQIIDVYFASV
+147 EDFNKQIIDVYFASI

-180 TNQTTM
+180 NVQTTM
-186 YKKDV
+186 YKKDI

-208 TGISVNSFKGF
+208 TGVSVNSFKGF

-226 GQALDEGNKSNNT
+226 GQALDEGNKSNST
-239 YLEGFNNFQKIQTD
+239 YLDGFNNFQKMQTD

-260 FTNQFNQYMSDMN
+260 FTNQFNQYMNDMN
-273 SGDVLKQLSA
+273 TGDALKQLSA
-283 LESANKIIAN
+283 LESANKIISN
-293 QFTLS
+293 QFTFS
-298 EKDPNILA
+298 EKEPNILT
-306 DASTIQKYL
+306 DAAAIQKYL
-315 TDVKKQVSEYDT
+315 ADVKKQVSEYDT

-366 DVRIK
+366 DARIK

-387 EIGQSDLPDTTKLQL
+387 EIGQSDLTDTTKLQL

-423 NKISLGSAIKEV
+423 NKISLGNAIKEV
-435 KDKLYTEGIT
+435 KDRLYTEGIT

-450 KVIKMESSQTLK
+450 KVIKMESAQTLK
-462 INIPE
+462 ISIPK
-467 EFKLDGSTEA
+467 EFELYGSTEA
-477 LHIDGVDRTSDF
+477 LKIDDVDYTSMF
-489 LQSEAGEIT
+489 LEKNGEIT
-498 IAPRNEGDIKISL
+498 IPPRNEGDIKINL
-511 HVKLKDPNINI
+511 NVKLKDPNINI
-522 DVFSPVT
+522 DVFSPVM
-529 WQWELSGTHKK
+529 WQWELSGTHKP
-540 ETSSEKE
+540 EKE
-547 EPNKEDKGT
+547 KPNKEDKGT

-593 GKDNGTGGSPGG
+593 GKDNGTGGNPGG
-605 GTGTDNGTG
+605 GTGKDNGTG

-627 GGNPGGGTGTDNG
+627 GGNPGGGTGK
-640 TGGNPGGG
+640 
-648 TGTDN
+648 
-653 GTGGNPG
+653 
-660 GGTGTDNGTGGNPG
+660 
-674 GGTGTDNGTGGNP
+674 
-687 GGGTGTDNGTGGNPG
+687 
-702 GGTGTDNG
+702 
-710 TGGNPGGGTGTDN
+710 DN

-774 TGTDNGKVI
+774 TGTDNGKVT
-783 ESTTNQVVHQKT
+783 ESTTNQVVHQKA
-795 EVLTKNISNV
+795 EVLTKNISSV

-851 EQSLY
+851 DQSLY

-871 VSASITSEVKQDMTG
+871 VSSSITTEIKQDMSG
-886 LKQKIDSYQQLITS
+886 LKQKINSYQQSITS

-909 EKLNETMQQ
+909 EKLNGTTQQ
-918 ATSMNQNLGEYV
+918 ATSMNENLGEYL
-930 KGLAKWRESSL
+930 KGLAKWRENSL
-941 KLAEEQQVLTT
+941 KLVEEQQVLTT
-952 NNAGEQTAVLS
+952 NHAGEQTAILS
-963 LDSGIKSLTM
+963 LDSGIKSLMM
-973 QTQSLVESS
+973 QSQSLVESS

-1016 ADSLLNDFTKKMED
+1016 ADLLLNDFTKKMED
-1030 DKAFSKNF
+1030 DKSFSKNF

-1045 RIGDRQNEMLYEFL
+1045 RIGDRQNEMLYDFL
-1059 SSPVQKQNDGVIV
+1059 ASPVQKQNDGVIV

-1104 TQSDHFEERFSLIDM
+1104 MQSDHFEEKFSLIDM

-1137 IGVISGR
+1137 IGIISGR

-1159 ITIIMMAF
+1159 ITFIMMAF

-1210 GKLRQFSP
+1210 GKIRQFSP
-1218 LQYIEGFLNDFISGK
+1218 LQYIESFLNDFISGK
-1233 DTGKVIFI
+1233 DTGKVIFV

>member
-147 EDFNKQIIDVYFASV
+147 EDFNKQIIDVYFASI

-180 TNQTTM
+180 NTQTTM

-208 TGISVNSFKGF
+208 TGVSVNSFKGF

-239 YLEGFNNFQKIQTD
+239 YVEGFNNFQKMQTD

-273 SGDVLKQLSA
+273 TGDVLTQLSA

-306 DASTIQKYL
+306 DASAIQKYL

-335 DIQETVIK
+335 DIQATI
-343 KLKQSMSNDGK
+343 LKRLQKSISNDGQ
-354 QEIFINTLMKQP
+354 QEVVINSLMKQP
-366 DVRIK
+366 DIRIK
-371 KQIEN
+371 QQIEN
-376 LIAKLPSLNME
+376 LITKLPSLNME
-387 EIGQSDLPDTTKLQL
+387 EIVQSDLPDVTKLQL
-402 QNVIQF
+402 KNVIQF
-408 TKKYNKENNFYYDPV
+408 TNKYSKENNFYYDPA
-423 NKISLGSAIKEV
+423 NNISLGNSIKEV
-435 KDKLYTEGIT
+435 KESLFKDGIT

-450 KVIKMESSQTLK
+450 KIIGMDSSQTM
-462 INIPE
+462 NVSIPSGFE
-467 EFKLDGSTEA
+467 LYGSTDS
-477 LHIDGVDRTSDF
+477 LLIDGVDRTSEF
-489 LQSEAGEIT
+489 LQNGSVAIS
-498 IAPRNEGDIKISL
+498 ARNEGDLNISL
-511 HVKLKDPNINI
+511 RVKLIDSSVNI

-529 WQWELSGTHKK
+529 WEWKLNGNYEK
-540 ETSSEKE
+540 ETSSGNEEPKKE
-547 EPNKEDKGT
+547 EPNKENEGT
-556 QTENSKVENVVHK
+556 KTENSKVENVVNK
-569 SQYGIMPLVHSAKN
+569 TQYGMMPLVNTVKK
-583 PIIKKMENTT
+583 PIIQKTEQNNNNTE
-593 GKDNGTGGSPGG
+593 GNPEG
-605 GTGTDNGTG
+605 GTGTDNGNGGNPEGGTGTDNGNG
-614 GNPGGGTGTDNGT
+614 GNPGGGTGTDNGN
-627 GGNPGGGTGTDNG
+627 GGNQNQGGGST
-640 TGGNPGGG
+640 
-648 TGTDN
+648 
-653 GTGGNPG
+653 
-660 GGTGTDNGTGGNPG
+660 
-674 GGTGTDNGTGGNP
+674 
-687 GGGTGTDNGTGGNPG
+687 
-702 GGTGTDNG
+702 
-710 TGGNPGGGTGTDN
+710 
-723 GTGGNPGGGTGTDNG
+723 
-738 TGGNPGGGTGTDNGT
+738 
-753 GGNPGGGTGTDN
+753 
-765 GTGGNPGGE
+765 
-774 TGTDNGKVI
+774 VI
-783 ESTTNQVVHQKT
+783 ERTNNHIVHQKT
-795 EVLTKNISNV
+795 EKLTNNTSNV
-805 LIKEAVDTVESYQGL
+805 LIKEAVETVQSYQGL
-820 MSLYEMYYGIDLRTK
+820 MSLYQMYYGIDLRTN

-851 EQSLY
+851 DHSLY
-856 YVLNKQSLIDLISNL
+856 YMLNKQSVIDLISNL

-886 LKQKIDSYQQLITS
+886 LKQKIDSYQQIITS

-918 ATSMNQNLGEYV
+918 ATSMNQNLGEYL

-941 KLAEEQQVLTT
+941 KLVEEQQVLTT

-995 FDQINGQAKEIQDSG
+995 FDQINGQAKEIQESG

-1104 TQSDHFEERFSLIDM
+1104 TQSDHFEEKFSLIDM

-1137 IGVISGR
+1137 IGIISGR

-1198 AVGSKVDQMSSV
+1198 AVGSKVDQLSTV
-1210 GKLRQFSP
+1210 GKIRQFSP
-1218 LQYIEGFLNDFISGK
+1218 LQYIESFLNDFISGK

>member
-37 NTTQKMTVALVN
+37 NSTPKMTVALVN

-80 VVSRGVAESGLKNN
+80 VVSRGVAENGLKNN

-139 ENTASAIL
+139 ENTASMIL
-147 EDFNKQIIDVYFASV
+147 EDFNKQIIDVYFASI

-180 TNQTTM
+180 NTQTNI

-226 GQALDEGNKSNNT
+226 GQTLDEGNKSNNT
-239 YLEGFNNFQKIQTD
+239 YLEGFNNFQKMQSD

-260 FTNQFNQYMSDMN
+260 FSSQFNQSMSEMGA
-273 SGDVLKQLSA
+273 GDALKQLSS

-293 QFTLS
+293 QFMLS
-298 EKDPNILA
+298 EKEPNVLA
-306 DASTIQKYL
+306 DASAIQKYL

-335 DIQETVIK
+335 DIQGTIIK

-371 KQIEN
+371 KQIES

-387 EIGQSDLPDTTKLQL
+387 EIVQSELPDATKLQL

-408 TKKYNKENNFYYDPV
+408 TNKYNKENNFYYDPV
-423 NKISLGSAIKEV
+423 NKISLGNAIKEV
-435 KDKLYTEGIT
+435 KDRLYKEGIT

-450 KVIKMESSQTLK
+450 NVIKMESSQTLK

-467 EFKLDGSTEA
+467 EFELYGNTGA
-477 LHIDGVDRTSDF
+477 LHIDDVDRTSDF
-489 LQSEAGEIT
+489 LQNEAGEIT
-498 IAPRNEGDIKISL
+498 IPPRNEGDIKINL
-511 HVKLKDPNINI
+511 HVKLKNSNINI
-522 DVFSPVT
+522 DVFSPVM
-529 WQWELSGTHKK
+529 WDWKLSGNHKK

-569 SQYGIMPLVHSAKN
+569 SQYGIMPLVHNAKK

-593 GKDNGTGGSPGG
+593 GNNGGSQEGGSGIGNGGNQEG
-605 GTGTDNGTG
+605 GTGTGNG
-614 GNPGGGTGTDNGT
+614 GNPNPGTGN
-627 GGNPGGGTGTDNG
+627 GGNPNPGTGN
-640 TGGNPGGG
+640 GGNPNPG
-648 TGTDN
+648 TGN
-653 GTGGNPG
+653 GGNPDP
-660 GGTGTDNGTGGNPG
+660 GTGNGGNPDP
-674 GGTGTDNGTGGNP
+674 GTGNGGNP
-687 GGGTGTDNGTGGNPG
+687 NPGTGNEGNPDPGTGNEGNPDPGTGNGGNPDP
-702 GGTGTDNG
+702 GTGN
-710 TGGNPGGGTGTDN
+710 GGNQN
-723 GTGGNPGGGTGTDNG
+723 QGGNSTT
-738 TGGNPGGGTGTDNGT
+738 
-753 GGNPGGGTGTDN
+753 
-765 GTGGNPGGE
+765 
-774 TGTDNGKVI
+774 I
-783 ESTTNQVVHQKT
+783 ESTTNQVVHQKS
-795 EVLTKNISNV
+795 EELTKNISSV

-820 MSLYEMYYGIDLRTK
+820 ISLYEMYYGIDLRTK

-871 VSASITSEVKQDMTG
+871 VSSSITTEVKQDMTG
-886 LKQKIDSYQQLITS
+886 LKQKIDSYQQFITS

-909 EKLNETMQQ
+909 EKLNVTTQQ
-918 ATSMNQNLGEYV
+918 ATSMNENLGEYL

-941 KLAEEQQVLTT
+941 KLVEEQQVLTT
-952 NNAGEQTAVLS
+952 NNTGEQTAVLS
-963 LDSGIKSLTM
+963 LDSGIKSLMM
-973 QTQSLVESS
+973 QSQSLVQSS
-982 KHSLATSD
+982 KHSLTTSD

-995 FDQINGQAKEIQDSG
+995 FDQINGQAKEIQESG

-1016 ADSLLNDFTKKMED
+1016 ADSLLNDFTKKMDD
-1030 DKAFSKNF
+1030 DKSFSKNF

-1045 RIGDRQNEMLYEFL
+1045 RIGDRQNEMLYQFL

-1104 TQSDHFEERFSLIDM
+1104 TQSDHFEEKFSLIDM

-1137 IGVISGR
+1137 IGIISGR
-1144 LLKFGQDQSLLWIAF
+1144 LLQFGQDQSLLWIAF

-1210 GKLRQFSP
+1210 GKVRQFSP
-1218 LQYIEGFLNDFISGK
+1218 LQYIESFLNDFISGK

-1250 LVSNLFVWHKKW
+1250 LVGNLFVWHKKW

>member
-37 NTTQKMTVALVN
+37 NTTPKMTVALVN

-80 VVSRGVAESGLKNN
+80 VVSRGVAENGLKNN

-105 FSRKAVAIDSELP
+105 FSRKAVAIDSEIP

-139 ENTASAIL
+139 ENTASVIL
-147 EDFNKQIIDVYFASV
+147 EDFNKQIIDVYFASI

-180 TNQTTM
+180 NVQTTM
-186 YKKDV
+186 YKKDI

-208 TGISVNSFKGF
+208 TGVSVNSFKGF

-226 GQALDEGNKSNNT
+226 GQALDEGNKSNST
-239 YLEGFNNFQKIQTD
+239 YLDGFNNFQKMQTD

-260 FTNQFNQYMSDMN
+260 FTNQFNQYMNDMN
-273 SGDVLKQLSA
+273 TGDALKQLSA
-283 LESANKIIAN
+283 LESANKIISN
-293 QFTLS
+293 QFTFS
-298 EKDPNILA
+298 EKEPNILT
-306 DASTIQKYL
+306 DAAAIQKYL
-315 TDVKKQVSEYDT
+315 ADVKKQVSEYDT

-366 DVRIK
+366 DARIK

-387 EIGQSDLPDTTKLQL
+387 EIGQSDLPDATKLQL

-423 NKISLGSAIKEV
+423 NKISLGNAIKEV
-435 KDKLYTEGIT
+435 KDRLYTEGIT

-450 KVIKMESSQTLK
+450 KVIKMESPQILK
-462 INIPE
+462 ISIPE
-467 EFKLDGSTEA
+467 EFELYGSTEA
-477 LHIDGVDRTSDF
+477 LKIDDVDYTSMF
-489 LQSEAGEIT
+489 LEKNGEIT
-498 IAPRNEGDIKISL
+498 IPPRNEGDIKINL
-511 HVKLKDPNINI
+511 NVKLKDPNINI
-522 DVFSPVT
+522 DVFSPVM

-540 ETSSEKE
+540 ETSPEKE
-547 EPNKEDKGT
+547 KPNKEDKGT

-593 GKDNGTGGSPGG
+593 GKDNGTGGNPGG
-605 GTGTDNGTG
+605 GTGKDNGTG

-687 GGGTGTDNGTGGNPG
+687 GGGTGTE
-702 GGTGTDNG
+702 
-710 TGGNPGGGTGTDN
+710 
-723 GTGGNPGGGTGTDNG
+723 NG

-774 TGTDNGKVI
+774 TGTDNGKVT
-783 ESTTNQVVHQKT
+783 ESTTNQVVHQKA
-795 EVLTKNISNV
+795 EVLTKNISSV

-851 EQSLY
+851 DQSLY
-856 YVLNKQSLIDLISNL
+856 HVLNKQSLIDLISNL
-871 VSASITSEVKQDMTG
+871 VSSSITTEIKQDMSG
-886 LKQKIDSYQQLITS
+886 LKQKINSYQQSITS

-909 EKLNETMQQ
+909 EKLNGTTQQ
-918 ATSMNQNLGEYV
+918 ATSMNENLGEYL
-930 KGLAKWRESSL
+930 KGLAKWRENSL
-941 KLAEEQQVLTT
+941 KLVEEQQVLTT
-952 NNAGEQTAVLS
+952 NHAGEQTAILS
-963 LDSGIKSLTM
+963 LDSGIKSLMM
-973 QTQSLVESS
+973 QSQSLVESS

-1016 ADSLLNDFTKKMED
+1016 ADLLLNDFTKKMED
-1030 DKAFSKNF
+1030 DKSFSKNF

-1045 RIGDRQNEMLYEFL
+1045 RIGDRQNEMLYDFL
-1059 SSPVQKQNDGVIV
+1059 ASPVQKQNDGVIV

-1104 TQSDHFEERFSLIDM
+1104 MQSDHFEEKFSLIDM

-1137 IGVISGR
+1137 IGIISGR

-1159 ITIIMMAF
+1159 ITFIMMAF

-1210 GKLRQFSP
+1210 GKIRQFSP
-1218 LQYIEGFLNDFISGK
+1218 LQYIESFLNDFISGK
-1233 DTGKVIFI
+1233 DTGKVIFV

>member
-37 NTTQKMTVALVN
+37 NTTPKMTVALVN

-147 EDFNKQIIDVYFASV
+147 EDFNKQIIDVYFASI

-239 YLEGFNNFQKIQTD
+239 YLEGFNNFQKMQTD

-273 SGDVLKQLSA
+273 SGDTLKQLSA

-306 DASTIQKYL
+306 DASAIQKYL

-335 DIQETVIK
+335 DIQATI
-343 KLKQSMSNDGK
+343 LKRLQKSISNDG
-354 QEIFINTLMKQP
+354 QHEVVINSLMKQP
-366 DVRIK
+366 DIRIK
-371 KQIEN
+371 QQIEN
-376 LIAKLPSLNME
+376 LITKLPSMNME
-387 EIGQSDLPDTTKLQL
+387 EIVQSDLPDVTKLQL
-402 QNVIQF
+402 KNVIQF
-408 TKKYNKENNFYYDPV
+408 TNKYNKENNFNYNPV
-423 NKISLGSAIKEV
+423 NKISLGNSIKEV
-435 KDKLYTEGIT
+435 KESLAKDGIT

-450 KVIKMESSQTLK
+450 KVIGMDSSQTM
-462 INIPE
+462 NITIPSGFE
-467 EFKLDGSTEA
+467 LYGSTDS
-477 LHIDGVDRTSDF
+477 LLIDGVDRTSEF
-489 LQSEAGEIT
+489 LQNGAVAISA
-498 IAPRNEGDIKISL
+498 RNEGDLKISL
-511 HVKLKDPNINI
+511 HVKLVDPSINI

-529 WQWELSGTHKK
+529 WEWKLNGNYEK
-540 ETSSEKE
+540 ETSTGKEEPKKE
-547 EPNKEDKGT
+547 EPNKENEGT
-556 QTENSKVENVVHK
+556 KTENSKVENVVNQT
-569 SQYGIMPLVHSAKN
+569 QYGIMPLVNTVKK
-583 PIIKKMENTT
+583 PIIQKTEQN
-593 GKDNGTGGSPGG
+593 NNNTGGNPEG
-605 GTGTDNGTG
+605 GTGTDNGNGGNPEGGTGTDNGNGGNPGSGTGTDNGNGGNPEGGTGTDNGNGGNPEGGTGTDNGNG
-614 GNPGGGTGTDNGT
+614 GNPGGGTGTDNGN

-640 TGGNPGGG
+640 NGGNPGGG

-653 GTGGNPG
+653 GNGGNPG
-660 GGTGTDNGTGGNPG
+660 GGTGTDNGNGGNPNQG
-674 GGTGTDNGTGGNP
+674 GGST
-687 GGGTGTDNGTGGNPG
+687 
-702 GGTGTDNG
+702 
-710 TGGNPGGGTGTDN
+710 
-723 GTGGNPGGGTGTDNG
+723 
-738 TGGNPGGGTGTDNGT
+738 
-753 GGNPGGGTGTDN
+753 
-765 GTGGNPGGE
+765 
-774 TGTDNGKVI
+774 VI
-783 ESTTNQVVHQKT
+783 ERTNNYIVHQKT
-795 EVLTKNISNV
+795 EKLTDNTSNV
-805 LIKEAVDTVESYQGL
+805 LIKEAVETVQSYQGL
-820 MSLYEMYYGIDLRTK
+820 ISLYQMYYGIDLRTN
-835 DVGPKLEEGS
+835 DVGPKLEEGT

-851 EQSLY
+851 DHSLY
-856 YVLNKQSLIDLISNL
+856 YMLNKQSVIDLISNL
-871 VSASITSEVKQDMTG
+871 VSASITSEVKQDMIG
-886 LKQKIDSYQQLITS
+886 LKQKMDSYQQLITS
-900 ADQNSMLLA
+900 ADQNSLLLA

-918 ATSMNQNLGEYV
+918 ATSMNQNLGEYL

-941 KLAEEQQVLTT
+941 KLVEEQQVLTT

-982 KHSLATSD
+982 KHSLSTSD

-995 FDQINGQAKEIQDSG
+995 FDQINGQAKEIQESG

-1059 SSPVQKQNDGVIV
+1059 ASPVQKQNDGVIV

-1137 IGVISGR
+1137 IGIISGR

>member
-1 MKKFKWSILLFIIL
+1 
-15 ALVLSTGVSY
+15 TG
-25 LALNQNVKKANE
+25 
-37 NTTQKMTVALVN
+37 T
-49 EDQGTVFEGNKIAF
+49 DPGGN
-63 GDQFVKNVNK
+63 
-73 NTKQEWY
+73 
-80 VVSRGVAESGLKNN
+80 
-94 NYNMMIVIPND
+94 
-105 FSRKAVAIDSELP
+105 
-118 EKLTLNYKVNA
+118 
-129 TGNKDLKAEA
+129 
-139 ENTASAIL
+139 
-147 EDFNKQIIDVYFASV
+147 
-162 IGKLQGAQDNIG
+162 
-174 KIIEKG
+174 
-180 TNQTTM
+180 
-186 YKKDV
+186 
-191 HSPLANYT
+191 
-199 NQFKTVQDY
+199 
-208 TGISVNSFKGF
+208 
-219 QDVLKGF
+219 
-226 GQALDEGNKSNNT
+226 
-239 YLEGFNNFQKIQTD
+239 
-253 NNLLANN
+253 
-260 FTNQFNQYMSDMN
+260 
-273 SGDVLKQLSA
+273 
-283 LESANKIIAN
+283 
-293 QFTLS
+293 
-298 EKDPNILA
+298 
-306 DASTIQKYL
+306 
-315 TDVKKQVSEYDT
+315 
-327 ELAGKLES
+327 
-335 DIQETVIK
+335 
-343 KLKQSMSNDGK
+343 
-354 QEIFINTLMKQP
+354 
-366 DVRIK
+366 
-371 KQIEN
+371 
-376 LIAKLPSLNME
+376 
-387 EIGQSDLPDTTKLQL
+387 
-402 QNVIQF
+402 
-408 TKKYNKENNFYYDPV
+408 
-423 NKISLGSAIKEV
+423 
-435 KDKLYTEGIT
+435 
-445 FSDTA
+445 
-450 KVIKMESSQTLK
+450 
-462 INIPE
+462 
-467 EFKLDGSTEA
+467 
-477 LHIDGVDRTSDF
+477 
-489 LQSEAGEIT
+489 
-498 IAPRNEGDIKISL
+498 
-511 HVKLKDPNINI
+511 
-522 DVFSPVT
+522 
-529 WQWELSGTHKK
+529 
-540 ETSSEKE
+540 
-547 EPNKEDKGT
+547 
-556 QTENSKVENVVHK
+556 
-569 SQYGIMPLVHSAKN
+569 
-583 PIIKKMENTT
+583 
-593 GKDNGTGGSPGG
+593 PGG
-605 GTGTDNGTG
+605 GTGTDPGGNPGGGTGTDPGGNPGGGTGTDPG
-614 GNPGGGTGTDNGT
+614 GNPGGGTGTDNG
-627 GGNPGGGTGTDNG
+627 GNSKT
-640 TGGNPGGG
+640 
-648 TGTDN
+648 
-653 GTGGNPG
+653 
-660 GGTGTDNGTGGNPG
+660 
-674 GGTGTDNGTGGNP
+674 
-687 GGGTGTDNGTGGNPG
+687 
-702 GGTGTDNG
+702 
-710 TGGNPGGGTGTDN
+710 
-723 GTGGNPGGGTGTDNG
+723 
-738 TGGNPGGGTGTDNGT
+738 
-753 GGNPGGGTGTDN
+753 
-765 GTGGNPGGE
+765 
-774 TGTDNGKVI
+774 I

-845 LDAIAT
+845 LDTIAT

-1137 IGVISGR
+1137 IGIISGR

>member
-147 EDFNKQIIDVYFASV
+147 EDFNKQIIDVYFASI

-180 TNQTTM
+180 TTQTTM

-226 GQALDEGNKSNNT
+226 GQALDEGNKSNNS
-239 YLEGFNNFQKIQTD
+239 YVEGFNNFQKMQTD

-260 FTNQFNQYMSDMN
+260 FTNQFNQYMSNMN
-273 SGDVLKQLSA
+273 TGDVLTQLSA

-306 DASTIQKYL
+306 DASAIQKYL

-335 DIQETVIK
+335 DIQATI
-343 KLKQSMSNDGK
+343 LKRLQKSISNDGQ
-354 QEIFINTLMKQP
+354 QEVVINSLMKQP
-366 DVRIK
+366 DIRIK
-371 KQIEN
+371 QQIEN
-376 LIAKLPSLNME
+376 LITKLPSLNME
-387 EIGQSDLPDTTKLQL
+387 EIVQSDLPDVTKLQL
-402 QNVIQF
+402 KNVIQF
-408 TKKYNKENNFYYDPV
+408 TNKYSKENNFYYDPA
-423 NKISLGSAIKEV
+423 NNISLGNSIKEV
-435 KDKLYTEGIT
+435 KASLHRYGII
-445 FSDTA
+445 FNDTA
-450 KVIKMESSQTLK
+450 RVIGMESSQTL
-462 INIPE
+462 NVSIPSGFE
-467 EFKLDGSTEA
+467 LYGSTDS
-477 LHIDGVDRTSDF
+477 LLIDGVDRTSEF
-489 LQSEAGEIT
+489 LQNGAVAISA
-498 IAPRNEGDIKISL
+498 RNDGDLRISL
-511 HVKLKDPNINI
+511 RVKLIDPNSNI

-529 WQWELSGTHKK
+529 WEWKLDGKNEK
-540 ETSSEKE
+540 ETSSGKE
-547 EPNKEDKGT
+547 EPNKEEPNKENEGT
-556 QTENSKVENVVHK
+556 KTENSKIENVVNK
-569 SQYGIMPLVHSAKN
+569 TQYGIMPLVNTVKK
-583 PIIKKMENTT
+583 PIIQKTEQSNDNTE
-593 GKDNGTGGSPGG
+593 
-605 GTGTDNGTG
+605 
-614 GNPGGGTGTDNGT
+614 GNPGGGTGTDNGN
-627 GGNPGGGTGTDNG
+627 GGNQNQGGGS
-640 TGGNPGGG
+640 
-648 TGTDN
+648 
-653 GTGGNPG
+653 
-660 GGTGTDNGTGGNPG
+660 
-674 GGTGTDNGTGGNP
+674 
-687 GGGTGTDNGTGGNPG
+687 
-702 GGTGTDNG
+702 
-710 TGGNPGGGTGTDN
+710 
-723 GTGGNPGGGTGTDNG
+723 
-738 TGGNPGGGTGTDNGT
+738 
-753 GGNPGGGTGTDN
+753 
-765 GTGGNPGGE
+765 
-774 TGTDNGKVI
+774 KVI
-783 ESTTNQVVHQKT
+783 ERTNNHIVHQKT
-795 EVLTKNISNV
+795 ETLTDNTSNV
-805 LIKEAVDTVESYQGL
+805 LIKEAVETVQSYQSL
-820 MSLYEMYYGIDLRTK
+820 MSLYQMYYGIDLRTN

-851 EQSLY
+851 DHSLY
-856 YVLNKQSLIDLISNL
+856 YMLNKQSVIDLISNL

-886 LKQKIDSYQQLITS
+886 LKQKIDSYQQIITS

-918 ATSMNQNLGEYV
+918 ATSMNQNLGEYL

-941 KLAEEQQVLTT
+941 KLVEEQQVLTT

-995 FDQINGQAKEIQDSG
+995 FDQINGQAKEIQESG

-1104 TQSDHFEERFSLIDM
+1104 TQSDHFEEKFSLIDM

-1198 AVGSKVDQMSSV
+1198 AVGSKVDQLSTV
-1210 GKLRQFSP
+1210 GKIRQFSP
-1218 LQYIEGFLNDFISGK
+1218 LQYIESFLNDFISGK

>member
-37 NTTQKMTVALVN
+37 NTTKKMTVALVN

-660 GGTGTDNGTGGNPG
+660 GGTGTDNGTGGNQG

-687 GGGTGTDNGTGGNPG
+687 GGGTGTDNGTGGNQG

-723 GTGGNPGGGTGTDNG
+723 GTGGNQGGGTGTDNG
-738 TGGNPGGGTGTDNGT
+738 TGGNQ
-753 GGNPGGGTGTDN
+753 GGGTGTDN

>member
-37 NTTQKMTVALVN
+37 NTTPKMTVALVN

-80 VVSRGVAESGLKNN
+80 VVSRGVAENGLKNN

-105 FSRKAVAIDSELP
+105 FSRKAVAIDSEIP

-139 ENTASAIL
+139 ENTASVIL
-147 EDFNKQIIDVYFASV
+147 EDFNKQIIDVYFASI

-180 TNQTTM
+180 NVQTTM
-186 YKKDV
+186 YKKDI

-208 TGISVNSFKGF
+208 TGVSVNSFKGF

-226 GQALDEGNKSNNT
+226 GQALDEGNKSNST
-239 YLEGFNNFQKIQTD
+239 YLDGFNNFQKMQTD

-260 FTNQFNQYMSDMN
+260 FTNQFNQYMNDMN
-273 SGDVLKQLSA
+273 TGDALKQLSA
-283 LESANKIIAN
+283 LESANKIISN
-293 QFTLS
+293 QFTFS
-298 EKDPNILA
+298 EKEPNILT
-306 DASTIQKYL
+306 DAAAIQKYL
-315 TDVKKQVSEYDT
+315 ADVKKQVSEYDT

-366 DVRIK
+366 DARIK

-423 NKISLGSAIKEV
+423 NKISLGNAIKEV
-435 KDKLYTEGIT
+435 KDRLYTEGIT

-450 KVIKMESSQTLK
+450 KVIKMESAQTLK
-462 INIPE
+462 ISIPE
-467 EFKLDGSTEA
+467 EFKLDGSTGF
-477 LHIDGVDRTSDF
+477 LHIDGEDRTSDF

-498 IAPRNEGDIKISL
+498 IAPRNEGDIKIDL

-522 DVFSPVT
+522 DVFSPVM

-540 ETSSEKE
+540 ETSPEKE
-547 EPNKEDKGT
+547 KPNKEDKGT

-569 SQYGIMPLVHSAKN
+569 SQYGIMPLVHNAKK

-593 GKDNGTGGSPGG
+593 GNNEGSQGG
-605 GTGTDNGTG
+605 GTGKDNGTG
-614 GNPGGGTGTDNGT
+614 GNPGGGTGTDNG
-627 GGNPGGGTGTDNG
+627 
-640 TGGNPGGG
+640 
-648 TGTDN
+648 
-653 GTGGNPG
+653 
-660 GGTGTDNGTGGNPG
+660 
-674 GGTGTDNGTGGNP
+674 
-687 GGGTGTDNGTGGNPG
+687 
-702 GGTGTDNG
+702 
-710 TGGNPGGGTGTDN
+710 
-723 GTGGNPGGGTGTDNG
+723 
-738 TGGNPGGGTGTDNGT
+738 
-753 GGNPGGGTGTDN
+753 
-765 GTGGNPGGE
+765 
-774 TGTDNGKVI
+774 KVT
-783 ESTTNQVVHQKT
+783 ESTTNQVVHQKA
-795 EVLTKNISNV
+795 EVLTKNISSV
-805 LIKEAVDTVESYQGL
+805 LIKEAVDTVETYQGL

-851 EQSLY
+851 DQSLY

-871 VSASITSEVKQDMTG
+871 VSSSITTEIKQDMSG
-886 LKQKIDSYQQLITS
+886 LKQKINSYQQSITS

-909 EKLNETMQQ
+909 EKLNGTTQQ
-918 ATSMNQNLGEYV
+918 ATSMNENLGEYL
-930 KGLAKWRESSL
+930 KGLAKWRENSL
-941 KLAEEQQVLTT
+941 KLVEEQQVLTT
-952 NNAGEQTAVLS
+952 NHAGEQTAILS
-963 LDSGIKSLTM
+963 LDSGIKSLMM
-973 QTQSLVESS
+973 QSQSLVESS

-1016 ADSLLNDFTKKMED
+1016 ADLLLNDFTKKIED
-1030 DKAFSKNF
+1030 DKSFSKNF

-1045 RIGDRQNEMLYEFL
+1045 RIGDRQNEMLYDFL
-1059 SSPVQKQNDGVIV
+1059 ASPVQKQNDGVIA

-1104 TQSDHFEERFSLIDM
+1104 MQSDHFEEKFSLIDM

-1137 IGVISGR
+1137 IGIISGR

-1159 ITIIMMAF
+1159 ITFIMMAF

-1210 GKLRQFSP
+1210 GKIRQFSP
-1218 LQYIEGFLNDFISGK
+1218 LQYIESFLNDFISGK
-1233 DTGKVIFI
+1233 DTGKVIFV